1 MKKTTRTLL
10 ALLAVLVLLMS
21 LPVSVFA
28 AKGDW
33 VKLQIDLSDCPVS
46 FSGTK
51 DCDSEST
58 PYTAQ
63 ANTINTIEFEVGGSY
78 DFLTLTLEQDSTN
91 PVREWEVNGTKYDSL
106 LDYTEDENDGEVI
119 YLYIDGMSLIIT
131 TEHIVFEAGGDL
143 SLSTTEWTIKPIVA
157 ASSEIEAM
165 VKTNDPNQGSVIA
178 VKQAAENT
186 YELKAT
192 ANPGYSFDHWVAAST
207 QEEITQNPYTVTLTA
222 SEIYTAYFHEWKQP
236 AVSSDP
242 VGLVPEDVTDA
253 VKATRKWDDTWTL
266 TAYGSELDGKHY
278 VFSYWSCDEDNSF
291 KSEKNPL
298 DMVVT
303 EDRHYVAHYLPCR
316 ITGLTGISAGG
327 SSDWATTE
335 KGSRPLIAGT
345 SVKVAVQYTD
355 NGKIPHSWI
364 KLYAGSEE
372 DIKAGTAKLLA
383 QREGQDGERDAAFD
397 ERENAKLT
405 VDTWPEGVTQITA
418 FAQTDDCEAHY
429 FTIDVQTAPG
439 AEGIPMSYLTTPRN
453 CRTSSSDPGPY
464 NPDIYGATAVQ
475 NAETGEM
482 ELYVAGIG
490 GVYQYVGSNGD
501 TDFVRMPGMEDL
513 NTSGDNLALV
523 SVALGVGGTA
533 DDLTSLVKVYHSLGG
548 DQGGTVSY
556 EVRWYNAAAGKWETK
571 NTVPSDKTPSTN
583 GAVNKVLIL
592 SSDEIWTQNAYYDG
606 VGWTLHGLSF
616 DTFEKVNSTTAYAT
630 ATNGTVYKLN
640 AERNGVSDSWT
651 QVDLGGKLLGSR
663 YDGALAVKLTS
674 GGYAILNAGGTT
686 TATYPEIAP
695 DIFGDVWT
703 QDGVFKPHTS
713 GASIVETV
721 GFGGDGNVYA
731 LVRGTGRN
739 YVVRADESGW
749 TLMDTVEAFDVGGTN
764 EMEKRPTTPT
774 YIASLGEGVSLFYGS
789 KGSLYL
795 QAQNYTV
802 TFNSNGGSA
811 VSSITGQAWSSFVMP
826 IPTKS
831 GMSFAGWYTDEGLT
845 RLYTNPVIPAANL
858 TLYAKWTETS
868 ADRWAEDREKALK
881 QLDNALERMDKG
893 DYSDANWQRVLVE
906 YENGKYAIAIADP
919 QPASEDVSVINK
931 AVQDTIYA
939 ALNTAIDRMNAIP
952 VLVLPPIDVVVSMDA
967 QTIGLGYMIKP
978 TIVHTTK
985 YTQASVVI
993 TDMIKQNIREKYGLT
1008 LDGYATYHESE
1019 PAGTYAYMNTGTTR
1033 TDFYLAQV
1041 YWPNQTNAQ
1050 IAQYILDVCGDKI
1063 SETQVE
1069 SDKQGRYLGEFDY
1082 YNMSG
1087 WMYSISDWRDS
1098 ETLPSFPGV
1107 GAAGWRMRD
1116 GEVMR
1121 WQFTVYGYGSDLNA
1135 DNSAWGS
1142 ASITGD
1148 SGDKTALTYK
1158 IAQMREEYKDASADK
1173 TYKSGDDKLET
1184 SRIYM
1189 NVFDDVLCD
1198 PLANQAKL
1206 DAAVA
1211 DLDLVAAELEN
1222 ADALTAVTDKIL
1234 AIGTVKL
1241 ENGKLVKDGEVTAE
1255 SGPKIEEA
1263 RKAYDALTEE
1273 QKKLFGKAYPEYLEA
1288 LEAAEKAYEQIKDT
1302 EAAKKAAAEVDAMI
1316 DALPDPDDITLRDK
1330 AAIDAAMKAY
1340 EDLSEAAKGYVK
1352 NHDKLVACKEAY
1364 DKLNDKPNPP
1374 TPPTPPTPS
1383 KPATPSKPKDDKPTT
1398 GSSFTDVPAGSWY
1411 ADAVNYVSDKGLM
1424 NGTSKNSFSPNA
1436 TTTRGMIVTIL
1447 ARVEGVNTNG
1457 TPWYAAGQKWAMDN
1471 GISDGTNMTGEVTRE
1486 QLAAILYRYAKL
1498 KGYDTSKSNK
1508 LDSFKDADK
1517 VSSWAVEAM
1526 QWANAESLINGKSNS
1541 MLDPQGK
1548 ATRAETAAILMRF
1561 MQNIAK

>member
-1 MKKTTRTLL
+1 MWKRAISLILT
-10 ALLAVLVLLMS
+10 VLLICTI
-21 LPVSVFA
+21 LPLSAYA
-28 AKGDW
+28 ANDPNN
-33 VKLQIDLSDCPVS
+33 LIIDLTNYPDAI
-46 FSGTK
+46 SGTE
-51 DCDSEST
+51 DVNDDVTDFTITAGST
-58 PYTAQ
+58 KT
-63 ANTINTIEFEVGGSY
+63 FSY
-78 DFLTLTLEQDSTN
+78 DYSNSIVRIIKLTPDTEK
-91 PVREWEVNGTKYDSL
+91 PVQKWDINGTEYTYASSGGTWYYNAFTDEFSVKITKKY
-106 LDYTEDENDGEVI
+106 I
-119 YLYIDGMSLIIT
+119 Q
-131 TEHIVFEAGGDL
+131 L
-143 SLSTTEWTIKPIVA
+143 SLGEGASGENWTIKPIGTQSGFTATVEVA
-157 ASSEIEAM
+157 DER
-165 VKTNDPNQGSVIA
+165 QGSVTKVEKA
-178 VKQAAENT
+178 TSEF
-186 YELKAT
+186 ELKAT
-192 ANPGYSFDHWVAAST
+192 ANPNYSFDYWLVKSDSSK
-207 QEEITQNPYTVTLTA
+207 ITENPHTVKLTA
-222 SEIYTAYFHEWKQP
+222 DETYTAYFRKWKQ
-236 AVSSDP
+236 ATVSSEP
-242 VGLVPEDVTDA
+242 EGLTSGTDTDLVTA
-253 VKATRKWDDTWTL
+253 ARKWDDTWTL
-266 TAYGSELDGKHY
+266 TAKPSATLDGKDY
-278 VFSYWSCDEDNSF
+278 VFTYWSCEDDPSF
-291 KSEKNPL
+291 KSEQVEL
-298 DMVVT
+298 DVTLT
-303 EDRHYVAHYLPCR
+303 EDCHYVAHYLPPQ
-316 ITGLTGISAGG
+316 ITGITGISAGG

-335 KGSRPLIAGT
+335 RGSRPLIAGT
-345 SVKVAVQYTD
+345 SVSVAVQYTD
-355 NGKIPHSWI
+355 NGNIPHSWM

-372 DIKAGTAKLLA
+372 EIKAGTAKLLT
-383 QREGQDGERDAAFD
+383 QRQGQDSERDSAFG
-397 ERENAKLT
+397 ESGNAKLT
-405 VDTWPEGVTQITA
+405 VDPWPEGVTQITA

-429 FTIDVQTAPG
+429 FTIDVETAPG
-439 AEGIPMSYLTTPRN
+439 ADGLDLSYLTSPRN
-453 CRTSSSDPGPY
+453 SVTSATELDPVG
-464 NPDIYGATAVQ
+464 PDIYGAAAVQ

-490 GVYQYVGSNGD
+490 GVYQYVGSNGT

-513 NTSGDNLALV
+513 NTSGDNLSLV
-523 SVALGVGGTA
+523 SVALGVGGTS
-533 DDLTSLVKVYHSLGG
+533 DDLTSLVKVFHSLGG

-556 EVRWYNAAAGKWETK
+556 EVRWYSAEEGKWI
-571 NTVPSDKTPSTN
+571 TVNSLPKDKYPSTN
-583 GAVNKVLIL
+583 GAANKVLIL
-592 SSDEIWTQNAYYDG
+592 SSEEIWTQNAYYDG

-640 AERNGVSDSWT
+640 AERSGVSDSWT
-651 QVDLGGKLLGSR
+651 QVDLGGKLLGSC
-663 YDGALAVKLTS
+663 YDGRLAVKLTS
-674 GGYAILNAGGTT
+674 GGFAILSADGSTI
-686 TATYPEIAP
+686 ATYPEITP

-703 QDGVFKPHTS
+703 KDGAFKPQTNGVS
-713 GASIVETV
+713 PVETV

-731 LVRGTGRN
+731 LVVGAGRN

-811 VSSITGQAWSSFVMP
+811 VNSISGQAWSSFVMP

-1087 WMYSISDWRDS
+1087 WMYSVSNIGDS
-1098 ETLPSFPGV
+1098 KLPSFPGV

-1135 DNSAWGS
+1135 DNSEWGS
-1142 ASITGD
+1142 TSITGD

-1211 DLDLVAAELEN
+1211 DLDLVAAELAN

-1288 LEAAEKAYEQIKDT
+1288 LEAAEKAYEQVKDT
-1302 EAAKKAAAEVDAMI
+1302 EAAKKAAAEVEAMI
-1316 DALPDPDDITLRDK
+1316 DALPDPDKITLRDK

-1340 EDLSEAAKGYVK
+1340 EDLSDAAKGYVK

-1374 TPPTPPTPS
+1374 TPVTPS
-1383 KPATPSKPKDDKPTT
+1383 KPTTPSKPKDDKPTT
-1398 GSSFTDVPAGSWY
+1398 GSSFTDVPSGSWY
-1411 ADAVNYVSDKGLM
+1411 ADAVNYVSEKGLM
-1424 NGTSKNSFSPNA
+1424 NGTSKNGFSPNA

-1526 QWANAESLINGKSNS
+1526 QWANAEGLINGKSNS

-1561 MQNIAK
+1561 MENIAK

>member
-1 MKKTTRTLL
+1 MVNACAEDVSGDNLKIIVDLRNYNGTVSGEWKDSNGNIFSIQSGMRNEILLTTDTRFSKKYKAVITLEDVTSLYDWSVIGAIDGRLKKSATQTEVVSNTVNGGKKDWSFVVLKGNQITFDLQQSDVKTLITRDNWGGRTL
-10 ALLAVLVLLMS
+10 
-21 LPVSVFA
+21 
-28 AKGDW
+28 
-33 VKLQIDLSDCPVS
+33 
-46 FSGTK
+46 
-51 DCDSEST
+51 
-58 PYTAQ
+58 
-63 ANTINTIEFEVGGSY
+63 TII
-78 DFLTLTLEQDSTN
+78 
-91 PVREWEVNGTKYDSL
+91 P
-106 LDYTEDENDGEVI
+106 
-119 YLYIDGMSLIIT
+119 
-131 TEHIVFEAGGDL
+131 VFEA
-143 SLSTTEWTIKPIVA
+143 STYIAE
-157 ASSEIEAM
+157 ASSNNAEM
-165 VKTNDPNQGSVIA
+165 GSA
-178 VKQAAENT
+178 YAYAAGTVNT
-186 YELKAT
+186 YLLYAEPKEECTFEYWLKDGEPIDNKIT
-192 ANPGYSFDHWVAAST
+192 EQTH
-207 QEEITQNPYTVTLTA
+207 EITITEN
-222 SEIYTAYFHEWKQP
+222 SHYTAYFRKAYRPEVSLSPENVASVSAEW
-236 AVSSDP
+236 V
-242 VGLVPEDVTDA
+242 VN
-253 VKATRKWDDTWTL
+253 DTWRL
-266 TAYGSELDGKHY
+266 TAAASQQDYS
-278 VFSYWSCDEDNSF
+278 FSNWSCDEDSSF
-291 KSEKNPL
+291 RSNAQQTY
-298 DMVVT
+298 VT
-303 EDRHYVAHYLPCR
+303 LRQDEQHYVAHYLPYQ
-316 ITGLTGISAGG
+316 ITGISGMSAGG
-327 SSDWATTE
+327 GSWQAKNE
-335 KGSRPLIAGT
+335 IGSRPLIVGT
-345 SVKVAVQYTD
+345 GVQVDVDYDENTTD
-355 NGKIPHSWI
+355 PWLPHSTI
-364 KLYAGSEE
+364 ELYSGDEAAV
-372 DIKAGTAKLLA
+372 KAGTATLLA
-383 QREGQDGERDAAFD
+383 KREGQGDRDRNTAFD
-397 ERENAKLT
+397 GGHATIT
-405 VDTWPEGVTQITA
+405 VDPWPADVTQITA
-418 FAQTDDCEAHY
+418 VAYTDDCDKHY
-429 FTIDVQTAPG
+429 CTLNVQTGYG
-439 AEGIPMSYLTTPRN
+439 ADGMDLSYLTSPRN
-453 CRTSSSDPGPY
+453 CRTSSADPGPY
-464 NPDIYGATAVQ
+464 NPDIYDATAVQ
-475 NAETGEM
+475 NAETGAM

-490 GVYQYVGSNGD
+490 GVYQYVGSNGT

-513 NTSGDNLALV
+513 NVSGDTLSLV
-523 SVALGVGGTA
+523 SVALGVGGTS

-548 DQGGTVSY
+548 DQGGTTTY
-556 EVRWYNAAAGKWETK
+556 EVRWYDAAEGKWVTK
-571 NTVPSDKTPSTN
+571 NTIPKDKAPSTN
-583 GAVNKVLIL
+583 GEANKVLIL

-606 VGWTLHGLSF
+606 VEWTLHGLGF
-616 DTFEKVNSTTAYAT
+616 DTFEKVNEATAYAT

-640 AERNGVSDSWT
+640 AVRSGVSDAWT

-674 GGYAILNAGGTT
+674 GGYAILNADSSTA
-686 TATYPEIAP
+686 ATYPEITKE
-695 DIFGDVWT
+695 IFGDTWT
-703 QDGVFKPHTS
+703 MNGVFKPGS
-713 GASIVETV
+713 YGESIVHTV
-721 GFGGDGNVYA
+721 GFGGDGKTYA
-731 LVRGTGRN
+731 LVQGSGRN

-764 EMEKRPTTPT
+764 EMEKRPATPT
-774 YIASLGEGVSLFYGS
+774 YIANLGEGVSLLFGD

-795 QAQNYTV
+795 HAQDYTV

-811 VSSITGQAWSSFVMP
+811 VSPITGQAWSSFVMP

-845 RLYTNPVIPAANL
+845 KLYTNPVIPAANL

-868 ADRWAEDREKALK
+868 TDRWAEDREKALK
-881 QLDNALERMDKG
+881 QLDNALERMDEG
-893 DYSDANWQRVLVE
+893 DYSNANWQRVLVE

-919 QPASEDVSVINK
+919 QPESEDVSVINK

-952 VLVLPPIDVVVSMDA
+952 VLNLPPIDVVVSMDA

-1033 TDFYLAQV
+1033 ADFYLAQV

-1069 SDKQGRYLGEFDY
+1069 SDKQGKYLGEFDY

-1087 WMYSISDWRDS
+1087 WMYSVSNIGDS
-1098 ETLPSFPGV
+1098 KLPSFPGV

-1135 DNSAWGS
+1135 DNSEWGS
-1142 ASITGD
+1142 TSITGD

-1189 NVFDDVLCD
+1189 NVFDGVLCD

-1211 DLDLVAAELEN
+1211 DLDLVAAELAN

-1288 LEAAEKAYEQIKDT
+1288 LEAAEKAYEQVKDT
-1302 EAAKKAAAEVDAMI
+1302 EAAKKAAAEVEAMI
-1316 DALPDPDDITLRDK
+1316 DALPDPDKITLRDK

-1340 EDLSEAAKGYVK
+1340 EDLSDAAKGYVK

-1374 TPPTPPTPS
+1374 TPVTPS
-1383 KPATPSKPKDDKPTT
+1383 KPTTPSKPKDDKPTT
-1398 GSSFTDVPAGSWY
+1398 GSSFTDVPSGSWY
-1411 ADAVNYVSDKGLM
+1411 ADAANYVSEKGLM

-1436 TTTRGMIVTIL
+1436 PTTRGMIVTIL

-1526 QWANAESLINGKSNS
+1526 QWANAEGLINGKGNS

-1561 MQNIAK
+1561 MENIAK

>member
-1 MKKTTRTLL
+1 MWKRAISLIL
-10 ALLAVLVLLMS
+10 SVLLICAIFPLS
-21 LPVSVFA
+21 AYA
-28 AKGDW
+28 ADDT
-33 VKLQIDLSDCPVS
+33 LNNITIDLTNYPDDISCTEDADEVTTFTIAAGSKKIFSYEVSRTSRVIRLTPSAEKPVQ
-46 FSGTK
+46 K
-51 DCDSEST
+51 
-58 PYTAQ
+58 
-63 ANTINTIEFEVGGSY
+63 
-78 DFLTLTLEQDSTN
+78 
-91 PVREWEVNGTKYDSL
+91 WEINGTEYSYADSGS
-106 LDYTEDENDGEVI
+106 DAY
-119 YLYIDGMSLIIT
+119 YI
-131 TEHIVFEAGGDL
+131 EL
-143 SLSTTEWTIKPIVA
+143 SDDFDATIAQTFIELGLGRRASGQNWTIKPIGTQSGFKATVDVA
-157 ASSEIEAM
+157 D
-165 VKTNDPNQGSVIA
+165 KTQGSVSS
-178 VKQAAENT
+178 VENT
-186 YELKAT
+186 TNEFELKAT
-192 ANPGYSFDHWVAAST
+192 ANPGYSFDYWLVKSDGSK
-207 QEEITQNPYTVTLTA
+207 ITENPKKVTLTA
-222 SEIYTAYFHEWKQP
+222 DETYTAYFRKWKQ
-236 AVSSDP
+236 ATVSSEPEGVTSGTDTD
-242 VGLVPEDVTDA
+242 LVTA
-253 VKATRKWDDTWTL
+253 VRKWDDTWTL
-266 TAYGSELDGKHY
+266 TAYGAVLDGKNY
-278 VFSYWSCDEDNSF
+278 TVAYWSCDEDPSF
-291 KSEKNPL
+291 RSDKAMFDVTL
-298 DMVVT
+298 T
-303 EDRHYVAHYLPCR
+303 EDRHYVAHYIPWQ
-316 ITGLTGISAGG
+316 ITGISGMSAGG
-327 SSDWATTE
+327 GSWMSKTE
-335 KGSRPLIAGT
+335 TGSRPLIAGT
-345 SVKVAVQYTD
+345 SVTVAVEYD
-355 NGKIPHSWI
+355 ENVSDVNLPHSTI
-364 KLYAGSEE
+364 ELYSGDEAAV
-372 DIKAGTAKLLA
+372 KAGTATLLA
-383 QREGQDGERDAAFD
+383 KREGTGGGDRDTAFD
-397 ERENAKLT
+397 GGRATIN
-405 VDTWPEGVTQITA
+405 VDPWPEDVTKITA
-418 FAQTDDCEAHY
+418 VAYTDGCEKHY
-429 FTIDVQTAPG
+429 CTLDVETGYG
-439 AEGIPMSYLTTPRN
+439 AEGLPLTYLTSPRN
-453 CRTSSSDPGPY
+453 CSTSATDPGPY
-464 NPDIYGATAVQ
+464 SPDIYDAMAVQ
-475 NAETGEM
+475 NAGTGAM

-490 GVYQYVGSNGD
+490 GVYQYVGSNGT
-501 TDFVRMPGMEDL
+501 TDFVRMAGMEDL
-513 NTSGDNLALV
+513 NTSGDNLSLV
-523 SVALGVGGTA
+523 SVALGVGGTS
-533 DDLTSLVKVYHSLGG
+533 DDLTSLVKVFHSLGG
-548 DQGGTVSY
+548 DQGGTTTY
-556 EVRWYNAAAGKWETK
+556 EVRWYDAAEEKWVTK
-571 NTVPSDKTPSTN
+571 NTVPKDKAPSTN
-583 GAVNKVLIL
+583 GEANKVLIL

-606 VGWTLHGLSF
+606 VEWTLHGLSF

-651 QVDLGGKLLGSR
+651 PVDLGGKLLGSR

-674 GGYAILNAGGTT
+674 GGYAILNADGTT
-686 TATYPEIAP
+686 AATYPEITK
-695 DIFGDVWT
+695 DIFGDTWT
-703 QDGVFKPHTS
+703 KDGVFKPATYGESFVH
-713 GASIVETV
+713 TV
-721 GFGGDGNVYA
+721 GFGGDGKVYA
-731 LVRGTGRN
+731 LIQGSGRN

-764 EMEKRPTTPT
+764 EMEKRPATPT
-774 YIASLGEGVSLFYGS
+774 YIANLGEGVSLFFGD

-795 QAQNYTV
+795 HAQDFTV

-811 VSSITGQAWSSFVMP
+811 VDSITGQAWSSFVMP

-831 GMSFAGWYTDEGLT
+831 SMSFAGWYTDAGLT
-845 RLYTNPVIPAANL
+845 KLYANPVIPAANL

-881 QLDNALERMDKG
+881 QLDDALSRMEQT
-893 DYSDANWQRVLVE
+893 DYSEANWQRVLVE

-919 QPASEDVSVINK
+919 QPASEDVSDINK

-952 VLVLPPIDVVVSMDA
+952 VLNLPPIDVVVSMDA

-985 YTQASVVI
+985 YTKASEVI
-993 TDMIKQNIREKYGLT
+993 TDAIVENIKTKYGLD
-1008 LDGYATYHESE
+1008 LKGYVTKHESE
-1019 PAGTYAYMNTGTTR
+1019 PAGTYAYMNTGSVLS
-1033 TDFYLAQV
+1033 DFYLAQV
-1041 YWPNQTNAQ
+1041 YWPNQQNAK

-1069 SDKQGRYLGEFDY
+1069 NDKQGKYLGEFDY

-1087 WMYSISDWRDS
+1087 WMYSISNIGDS
-1098 ETLPSFPGV
+1098 KLPSFPGV
-1107 GAAGWRMRD
+1107 GAAGWRLRD

-1135 DNSAWGS
+1135 DNSEWGS

-1189 NVFDDVLCD
+1189 NVFDGVLCD

-1234 AIGTVKL
+1234 AMGTVKL

-1288 LEAAEKAYEQIKDT
+1288 LETAEKAYEQIKDT

-1316 DALPDPDDITLRDK
+1316 DALPDPDKITLRDK

-1340 EDLSEAAKGYVK
+1340 DDLSEAAKGYVK

-1374 TPPTPPTPS
+1374 TPVTPS
-1383 KPATPSKPKDDKPTT
+1383 KPTTPSKPKDDKPIT
-1398 GSSFTDVPAGSWY
+1398 GASFTDVPSGSWY
-1411 ADAVNYVSDKGLM
+1411 EDAVNYVSEKGLM
-1424 NGTSKNSFSPNA
+1424 NGTSKNGFSPNA

-1526 QWANAESLINGKSNS
+1526 QWANAEGLINGKSNS
-1541 MLDPQGK
+1541 MLDPRGK

-1561 MQNIAK
+1561 MENIAK

>member
-1 MKKTTRTLL
+1 MWKRAISLIL
-10 ALLAVLVLLMS
+10 SVLLICAIFPLS
-21 LPVSVFA
+21 AYA
-28 AKGDW
+28 ADDT
-33 VKLQIDLSDCPVS
+33 LNNITIDLTNYPDDISCTEDADEVTTFTIAAGSKKIFSYEVSRTSRVIRLTPSAEKPVQ
-46 FSGTK
+46 K
-51 DCDSEST
+51 
-58 PYTAQ
+58 
-63 ANTINTIEFEVGGSY
+63 
-78 DFLTLTLEQDSTN
+78 
-91 PVREWEVNGTKYDSL
+91 WEINGTEYSYADSGS
-106 LDYTEDENDGEVI
+106 DAY
-119 YLYIDGMSLIIT
+119 YI
-131 TEHIVFEAGGDL
+131 EL
-143 SLSTTEWTIKPIVA
+143 SDDFDATIAQTFIELGLGRRASGQNWTIKPIGTQSGFKATVDVA
-157 ASSEIEAM
+157 D
-165 VKTNDPNQGSVIA
+165 KTQGSVSS
-178 VKQAAENT
+178 VENT
-186 YELKAT
+186 TNEFELKAT
-192 ANPGYSFDHWVAAST
+192 ANPGYSFDYWLVKSDGSK
-207 QEEITQNPYTVTLTA
+207 ITENPKKVTLTA
-222 SEIYTAYFHEWKQP
+222 DETYTAYFRKWKQ
-236 AVSSDP
+236 ATVSSEPEGVTSGTDTD
-242 VGLVPEDVTDA
+242 LVTA
-253 VKATRKWDDTWTL
+253 VRKWDDTWTL
-266 TAYGSELDGKHY
+266 TAYGAVLDGKNY
-278 VFSYWSCDEDNSF
+278 TVAYWSCDEDPSF
-291 KSEKNPL
+291 RSDKAMFDVTL
-298 DMVVT
+298 T
-303 EDRHYVAHYLPCR
+303 EDRHYVAHYIPWQ
-316 ITGLTGISAGG
+316 ITGISGMSAGG
-327 SSDWATTE
+327 GSWMSKTE
-335 KGSRPLIAGT
+335 TGSRPLIAGT
-345 SVKVAVQYTD
+345 SVTVAVEYD
-355 NGKIPHSWI
+355 ENVSDVNLPHSTI
-364 KLYAGSEE
+364 ELYSGDEAAV
-372 DIKAGTAKLLA
+372 KAGTATLLA
-383 QREGQDGERDAAFD
+383 KREGTGGGDRDTAFD
-397 ERENAKLT
+397 GGRATIN
-405 VDTWPEGVTQITA
+405 VDPWPEDVTKITA
-418 FAQTDDCEAHY
+418 VAYTDGCEKHY
-429 FTIDVQTAPG
+429 CTLDVETGYG
-439 AEGIPMSYLTTPRN
+439 AEGLPLTYLTSPRN
-453 CRTSSSDPGPY
+453 CSTSATDPGPY
-464 NPDIYGATAVQ
+464 SPDIYDAMAVQ
-475 NAETGEM
+475 NTGTGAM

-490 GVYQYVGSNGD
+490 GVYQYAGSSGT
-501 TDFVRMPGMEDL
+501 TDFVRMAGMEDL
-513 NTSGDNLALV
+513 NTSGNNLALV

-533 DDLTSLVKVYHSLGG
+533 DDLTALVKVYHALGG
-548 DQGGTVSY
+548 DQGGTTSY
-556 EVRWYNAAAGKWETK
+556 EVRWYNTAEGKWETK
-571 NTVPSDKTPSTN
+571 NTIPKDKAPSTN
-583 GAVNKVLIL
+583 GEANKVLIL

-606 VGWTLHGLSF
+606 VEWTLHGLDF

-640 AERNGVSDSWT
+640 AVRSGVSDSWT

-674 GGYAILNAGGTT
+674 GGYAILNADSSTA
-686 TATYPEIAP
+686 ATYPEITK
-695 DIFGDVWT
+695 DIFGDTWT
-703 QDGVFKPHTS
+703 KDGVFKPATYGESFVH
-713 GASIVETV
+713 TV
-721 GFGGDGNVYA
+721 GFGGDGKVYA
-731 LVRGTGRN
+731 LIQGSGRN

-764 EMEKRPTTPT
+764 EMEKRPATPT
-774 YIASLGEGVSLFYGS
+774 YIANLGEGVSLFFGD

-795 QAQNYTV
+795 HAQDFTV

-811 VSSITGQAWSSFVMP
+811 VASITGQAWSSFVMP

-831 GMSFAGWYTDEGLT
+831 GMSFAGWYTDAGLT
-845 RLYTNPVIPAANL
+845 KLYANPVIPAADL
-858 TLYAKWTETS
+858 VLYAKWTETS

-881 QLDNALERMDKG
+881 QLDDALSRMEQT
-893 DYSDANWQRVLVE
+893 DYSEANWQRVLVE

-919 QPASEDVSVINK
+919 QPASEDLSDINK

-952 VLVLPPIDVVVSMDA
+952 VLNLPPIDVVVSMDA

-985 YTQASVVI
+985 YTKASEVI
-993 TDMIKQNIREKYGLT
+993 TDAIVENIKTKYGLD
-1008 LDGYATYHESE
+1008 LKGYVTKHESE
-1019 PAGTYAYMNTGTTR
+1019 PAGTYAYMNTGSVLS
-1033 TDFYLAQV
+1033 DFYLAQV
-1041 YWPNQTNAQ
+1041 YWPNQQNAK

-1069 SDKQGRYLGEFDY
+1069 NDKQGKYLGEFDY

-1087 WMYSISDWRDS
+1087 WMYSISNIGDS
-1098 ETLPSFPGV
+1098 KLPSFPGV
-1107 GAAGWRMRD
+1107 GAAGWRLRD

-1135 DNSAWGS
+1135 DNSEWGS

-1148 SGDKTALTYK
+1148 SGDKTELTYK

-1263 RKAYDALTEE
+1263 RKAYAALNEE
-1273 QKKLFGKAYPEYLEA
+1273 QKKLFDKAYPEYLEA
-1288 LEAAEKAYEQIKDT
+1288 LEAAEKAYEQVKDT
-1302 EAAKKAAAEVDAMI
+1302 EAAKAAAAEVDAMI
-1316 DALPDPDDITLRDK
+1316 DALPDPEDITLDDK
-1330 AAIDAAMKAY
+1330 DAIDAAMKAY
-1340 EDLSEAAKGYVK
+1340 DDLSDAAKGYVE

-1383 KPATPSKPKDDKPTT
+1383 KPTTPSKPKDDKPTT

-1411 ADAVNYVSDKGLM
+1411 ADAVKYVSEKGLM
-1424 NGTSKNSFSPNA
+1424 NGTSRNGFSPNA

-1471 GISDGTNMTGEVTRE
+1471 GISDGTNMVGEVTRE

-1508 LDSFKDADK
+1508 LDSFKDAGK

-1526 QWANAESLINGKSNS
+1526 QWANAEGLINGKSNS

-1561 MQNIAK
+1561 MENIAK

>member
-1 MKKTTRTLL
+1 MKSKRVFLLLMVIILL
-10 ALLAVLVLLMS
+10 AAFSIPVLAYS
-21 LPVSVFA
+21 TT
-28 AKGDW
+28 
-33 VKLQIDLSDCPVS
+33 VKVTLELTGYS
-46 FSGTK
+46 K
-51 DCDSEST
+51 DMTVTEKVTPDGAST
-58 PYTAQ
+58 TTQNSTVA
-63 ANTINTIEFEVGGSY
+63 ANTSATWNYNADDEVILTITPSAEMP
-78 DFLTLTLEQDSTN
+78 TTQ
-91 PVREWEVNGTKYDSL
+91 WEVNGEIYSIPEGKTSFTKDFGDPYYVTISIRPTFFRMNI
-106 LDYTEDENDGEVI
+106 DYPGMDE
-119 YLYIDGMSLIIT
+119 
-131 TEHIVFEAGGDL
+131 
-143 SLSTTEWTIKPIVA
+143 EWTVRPIVA
-157 ASSEIEAM
+157 QDGFSATVDVADKE
-165 VKTNDPNQGSVIA
+165 QGSAIA
-178 VKQAAENT
+178 VKNATNEF
-186 YELKAT
+186 ELKAT
-192 ANPGYSFDHWVAAST
+192 ANPGYSFDYWLVKSDSSK
-207 QEEITQNPYTVTLTA
+207 ITENPKTVTLTA
-222 SEIYTAYFHEWKQP
+222 DETYTAYFRTWKQ
-236 AVSSDP
+236 ATVSSEP
-242 VGLVPEDVTDA
+242 EGLTSGTDTDLVTA
-253 VKATRKWDDTWTL
+253 ARKWDDTWML
-266 TAYGSELDGKHY
+266 RANNAVLAGRNY
-278 VFSYWSCDEDNSF
+278 VFSYWSCDEDSSF

-298 DMVVT
+298 EVTLT
-303 EDRHYVAHYLPCR
+303 EDRHYVAHYLPWQ
-316 ITGLTGISAGG
+316 ITGISGMSAGG
-327 SSDWATTE
+327 GSWMAKTE
-335 KGSRPLIAGT
+335 TGSRPLIAGT
-345 SVKVAVQYTD
+345 GVTVDVDYDENITD
-355 NGKIPHSWI
+355 VWLPHSTI
-364 KLYAGSEE
+364 ELYSGDEAAV
-372 DIKAGTAKLLA
+372 KAGTATLLA
-383 QREGQDGERDAAFD
+383 KREGQGDRDRNTAFD
-397 ERENAKLT
+397 GGHATIT
-405 VDTWPEGVTQITA
+405 VDPWPADVTQITA
-418 FAQTDDCEAHY
+418 VAYTDDCDKHY
-429 FTIDVQTAPG
+429 CTLNVQTGYG
-439 AEGIPMSYLTTPRN
+439 AEGLNLSYLTSPRN
-453 CRTSSSDPGPY
+453 CRTSAADPGPY
-464 NPDIYGATAVQ
+464 NPDIYDAAAVQ

-490 GVYQYVGSNGD
+490 GVYQYVGSNGT

-513 NTSGDNLALV
+513 NTSGDNLSLV
-523 SVALGVGGTA
+523 SVALGVGGTS
-533 DDLTSLVKVYHSLGG
+533 DDLTSLVKVFHSLGG
-548 DQGGTVSY
+548 DQGGTTAY
-556 EVRWYNAAAGKWETK
+556 EVRWYNTAEGKWETK
-571 NTVPSDKTPSTN
+571 NTIPKDKAPSTN
-583 GAVNKVLIL
+583 GEANKVLIL

-606 VGWTLHGLSF
+606 VEWTLHGLSF

-651 QVDLGGKLLGSR
+651 PVDLGGKLLGSR

-674 GGYAILNAGGTT
+674 GGYAILNADGTT
-686 TATYPEIAP
+686 AATYPEITK
-695 DIFGDVWT
+695 DIFGDTWT
-703 QDGVFKPHTS
+703 KDGVFKPATYGESFVH
-713 GASIVETV
+713 TV
-721 GFGGDGNVYA
+721 GFGGDGKGYA
-731 LVRGTGRN
+731 LIQGSGRN

-811 VSSITGQAWSSFVMP
+811 VNSISGQAWSSFVMP

-1069 SDKQGRYLGEFDY
+1069 SDKQGKYLGEFDY

-1087 WMYSISDWRDS
+1087 WMYSVSNIGDS
-1098 ETLPSFPGV
+1098 KLPSFPGV

-1135 DNSAWGS
+1135 DNSEWGS
-1142 ASITGD
+1142 TSITGD

-1189 NVFDDVLCD
+1189 NVFDGVLCD

-1288 LEAAEKAYEQIKDT
+1288 LETAEKAYEQIKDT

-1316 DALPDPDDITLRDK
+1316 DALPDPDKITLRDK

-1374 TPPTPPTPS
+1374 TPVTPS
-1383 KPATPSKPKDDKPTT
+1383 KPTTPSKPKDDKPTT
-1398 GSSFTDVPAGSWY
+1398 GASFTDVPSGSWY
-1411 ADAVNYVSDKGLM
+1411 ADAVNYVSEKGLM

-1541 MLDPQGK
+1541 MLDPRGK

-1561 MQNIAK
+1561 MENIAK

>member
-1 MKKTTRTLL
+1 MWKRVISLIL
-10 ALLAVLVLLMS
+10 SVLLICAI
-21 LPVSVFA
+21 LPLSA
-28 AKGDW
+28 YADDDT
-33 VKLQIDLSDCPVS
+33 LNNITIDLTDYPDDISCTEDADEVTT
-46 FSGTK
+46 F
-51 DCDSEST
+51 
-58 PYTAQ
+58 
-63 ANTINTIEFEVGGSY
+63 TIEAGTQKIFSYEVSRTSRGIR
-78 DFLTLTLEQDSTN
+78 LTPNAEK
-91 PVREWEVNGTKYDSL
+91 PVQKWEINGTEYSYADSGSDAYYIEL
-106 LDYTEDENDGEVI
+106 SDEFDATIAQTFIELGLGRWASGQN
-119 YLYIDGMSLIIT
+119 
-131 TEHIVFEAGGDL
+131 
-143 SLSTTEWTIKPIVA
+143 WTIKPIGTQSGFTATVA
-157 ASSEIEAM
+157 VADE
-165 VKTNDPNQGSVIA
+165 TQGS
-178 VKQAAENT
+178 AAKVEKETNKF
-186 YELKAT
+186 ELSAT
-192 ANPGYSFDHWVAAST
+192 ANPGYSFDHWLVKSDGSK
-207 QEEITQNPYTVTLTA
+207 ITENPHNVTLTA
-222 SEIYTAYFHEWKQP
+222 NETYTAYFHTWKQ
-236 AVSSDP
+236 ATVSSEP
-242 VGLVPEDVTDA
+242 EGLTSGTDTDLVTA
-253 VKATRKWDDTWTL
+253 ARKWDDTWTL
-266 TAYGSELDGKHY
+266 TATSAVLDGKNY
-278 VFSYWSCDEDNSF
+278 TVSYWSCDEDPSF
-291 KSEKNPL
+291 RSDKAQFDVTL
-298 DMVVT
+298 T
-303 EDRHYVAHYLPCR
+303 EDRHFVAHYLPWQ
-316 ITGLTGISAGG
+316 ITGISGMSAGG
-327 SSDWATTE
+327 GSWMAKTE
-335 KGSRPLIAGT
+335 TGSRPLIAGT
-345 SVKVAVQYTD
+345 GVTVDVDYDENITD
-355 NGKIPHSWI
+355 VWLPHSTI
-364 KLYAGSEE
+364 ELYSGDEAAVKG
-372 DIKAGTAKLLA
+372 GTATLLA
-383 QREGQDGERDAAFD
+383 KREGQGDRDRNTAFD
-397 ERENAKLT
+397 GGHAT
-405 VDTWPEGVTQITA
+405 IIVDPWPADVTQITA
-418 FAQTDDCEAHY
+418 VAYTDDCDKHY
-429 FTIDVQTAPG
+429 CTLNVQTGYG
-439 AEGIPMSYLTTPRN
+439 AEGLNLSYLTSPRN
-453 CRTSSSDPGPY
+453 CRTSAADPGPY
-464 NPDIYGATAVQ
+464 NPDIYDAAAVQ
-475 NAETGEM
+475 NAKTGEM

-490 GVYQYVGSNGD
+490 GVYQYVGSNGT

-523 SVALGVGGTA
+523 SVALGVGGTS
-533 DDLTSLVKVYHSLGG
+533 DDLTSLVKVFHSLGG
-548 DQGGTVSY
+548 DQGGTTAY
-556 EVRWYNAAAGKWETK
+556 EVRWYNTAEGKWETK
-571 NTVPSDKTPSTN
+571 NTIPKDKAPSTN
-583 GAVNKVLIL
+583 GEANKVLIL

-616 DTFEKVNSTTAYAT
+616 DTFEKVNETTAYAT

-640 AERNGVSDSWT
+640 AVRSGISDAWT

-663 YDGALAVKLTS
+663 YDGALAVHLTS
-674 GGYAILNAGGTT
+674 GGYAILNADGSTA
-686 TATYPEIAP
+686 ATYPEITK
-695 DIFGDVWT
+695 DIFGDTWT
-703 QDGVFKPHTS
+703 KDGVFKPATYGESFVH
-713 GASIVETV
+713 TV
-721 GFGGDGNVYA
+721 GFGGDGKVYA
-731 LVRGTGRN
+731 LIQGSGRN

-764 EMEKRPTTPT
+764 EMEKRPATPT
-774 YIASLGEGVSLFYGS
+774 YIANLGEGVSLFFGD

-795 QAQNYTV
+795 HAQDFTV

-811 VSSITGQAWSSFVMP
+811 VASITGQAWSSFVMP

-831 GMSFAGWYTDEGLT
+831 GMSFAGWYTDAGLT
-845 RLYTNPVIPAANL
+845 KLYANPVIPAADL
-858 TLYAKWTETS
+858 VLYAKWTETS

-881 QLDNALERMDKG
+881 QLDDALSRMEQT
-893 DYSDANWQRVLVE
+893 DYSEANWQRVLVE

-919 QPASEDVSVINK
+919 QPASEDVSDINK

-952 VLVLPPIDVVVSMDA
+952 VLNLPPIDVVVSMDA

-985 YTQASVVI
+985 YTKASEVI
-993 TDMIKQNIREKYGLT
+993 TDAIVENIKTKYGLD
-1008 LDGYATYHESE
+1008 LKGYVTKHESE
-1019 PAGTYAYMNTGTTR
+1019 PAGTYAYMNTGSVLS
-1033 TDFYLAQV
+1033 DFYLAQV

-1069 SDKQGRYLGEFDY
+1069 SDKQGKYLGEFDY

-1087 WMYSISDWRDS
+1087 WMYSVSNIGDS
-1098 ETLPSFPGV
+1098 KLPSFPGV

-1135 DNSAWGS
+1135 DNSEWGS
-1142 ASITGD
+1142 TSITGD

-1189 NVFDDVLCD
+1189 NVFDGVLCD

-1206 DAAVA
+1206 DAAVE

-1316 DALPDPDDITLRDK
+1316 DALPDPDDITLDDK

-1374 TPPTPPTPS
+1374 TPVTPS
-1383 KPATPSKPKDDKPTT
+1383 KPTTPSKPKDDKPTT
-1398 GSSFTDVPAGSWY
+1398 GSSFTDVPSGSWY

-1526 QWANAESLINGKSNS
+1526 QWANAEGLINGKSNS

>member
-1 MKKTTRTLL
+1 MKKISRFFTLALVVLTLL
-10 ALLAVLVLLMS
+10 GS
-21 LPVSVFA
+21 LQIAVFA
-28 AKGDW
+28 DNSESAKIC
-33 VKLQIDLSDCPVS
+33 IDLTGYEYDL
-46 FSGTK
+46 GGILQRG
-51 DCDSEST
+51 DNDADD
-58 PYTAQ
+58 YTAQ
-63 ANTINTIEFEVGGSY
+63 HGIVNN
-78 DFLTLTLEQDSTN
+78 LEYKI
-91 PVREWEVNGTKYDSL
+91 G
-106 LDYTEDENDGEVI
+106 EDEFLWFQLNADESQPIRTWSVNDTQYTFEDEDDSEFLSYGDDNGNYVNISLGMNIVDVEVSGTPSSGVWVI
-119 YLYIDGMSLIIT
+119 KPVVASAEFVAT
-131 TEHIVFEAGGDL
+131 TETSDPEKGTVGAE
-143 SLSTTEWTIKPIVA
+143 IKETNIY
-157 ASSEIEAM
+157 EITARAVSGFSFDYWL
-165 VKTNDPNQGSVIA
+165 VKSDGSKI
-178 VKQAAENT
+178 AEN
-186 YELKAT
+186 
-192 ANPGYSFDHWVAAST
+192 
-207 QEEITQNPYTVTLTA
+207 PYKVTLTA
-222 SEIYTAYFHEWKQP
+222 DETYTAYFREWKQ
-236 AVSSDP
+236 ATVSSNP
-242 VGLVPEDVTDA
+242 EGLTQNNGTDA
-253 VKATRKWDDTWTL
+253 VTTVRKWDDTWTL
-266 TAYGSELDGKHY
+266 TANRAVLDGRNY
-278 VFSYWSCDEDNSF
+278 AFSYWSCDEDSSF

-298 DMVVT
+298 DVALT
-303 EDRHYVAHYLPCR
+303 EDRHYVAHYLPWQ
-316 ITGLTGISAGG
+316 ITGISGMSAGG
-327 SSDWATTE
+327 GSWMAKTE
-335 KGSRPLIAGT
+335 TGSRPLIAGT
-345 SVKVAVQYTD
+345 GVTVDVDYDENITD
-355 NGKIPHSWI
+355 VWLPHSTI
-364 KLYAGSEE
+364 ELYSGDEAAV
-372 DIKAGTAKLLA
+372 KAGTATPLA
-383 QREGQDGERDAAFD
+383 KREGQGDRDRNTAFD
-397 ERENAKLT
+397 SGHAT
-405 VDTWPEGVTQITA
+405 IIVDPWPADVTQITA
-418 FAQTDDCEAHY
+418 VAYTDDCDKHY
-429 FTIDVQTAPG
+429 CTLSVQTGYG
-439 AEGIPMSYLTTPRN
+439 AEGLNLSYLTSPRN
-453 CRTSSSDPGPY
+453 CRTSSADPGPY
-464 NPDIYGATAVQ
+464 NPDIYDATAVQ
-475 NAETGEM
+475 NAETGAM

-490 GVYQYVGSNGD
+490 GVYQYVGSNGT

-513 NTSGDNLALV
+513 NVSGDTLSLV
-523 SVALGVGGTA
+523 SVALGVGGTS

-548 DQGGTVSY
+548 DQGGTTTY
-556 EVRWYNAAAGKWETK
+556 EVRWYNTAEGKWETK
-571 NTVPSDKTPSTN
+571 NTIPKDKAPSTN
-583 GAVNKVLIL
+583 GEANKVLVL
-592 SSDEIWTQNAYYDG
+592 SSDEIWTQNAYYNG
-606 VGWTLHGLSF
+606 VEWTLHGLSF
-616 DTFEKVNSTTAYAT
+616 DTFEKVNETTAYAT

-640 AERNGVSDSWT
+640 AVRSGISDAWT

-663 YDGALAVKLTS
+663 YDGALAVHLTS
-674 GGYAILNAGGTT
+674 GGYAILNADGSTA
-686 TATYPEIAP
+686 ATYPEITK
-695 DIFGDVWT
+695 DIFGDTWT
-703 QDGVFKPHTS
+703 KDGVFKPATYGESFVH
-713 GASIVETV
+713 TV
-721 GFGGDGNVYA
+721 GFGGDGKVYA
-731 LVRGTGRN
+731 LIQGSGRN

-764 EMEKRPTTPT
+764 EMEKRPATPT
-774 YIASLGEGVSLFYGS
+774 YIANLGEGVSLFFGD

-795 QAQNYTV
+795 HAQDFTV

-811 VSSITGQAWSSFVMP
+811 VASITGQAWSSFVMP

-831 GMSFAGWYTDEGLT
+831 GMSFAGWYTDAGLT
-845 RLYTNPVIPAANL
+845 KLYANPVIPAADL
-858 TLYAKWTETS
+858 VLYAKWTETS

-881 QLDNALERMDKG
+881 QLDDALSRMEQT
-893 DYSDANWQRVLVE
+893 DYSEANWQRVLVE

-919 QPASEDVSVINK
+919 QPASEDVSDINK

-952 VLVLPPIDVVVSMDA
+952 VLNLPPIDVVVSMDA

-985 YTQASVVI
+985 YTKASEVI
-993 TDMIKQNIREKYGLT
+993 TDAIVENIKTKYGLD
-1008 LDGYATYHESE
+1008 LKGYVTKHESE
-1019 PAGTYAYMNTGTTR
+1019 PAGTYAYMNTGSVLS
-1033 TDFYLAQV
+1033 DFYLAQV
-1041 YWPNQTNAQ
+1041 YWPNQTNAK

-1069 SDKQGRYLGEFDY
+1069 NDKQGKYLGEFDY

-1087 WMYSISDWRDS
+1087 WMYSISNIGDS
-1098 ETLPSFPGV
+1098 KLPSFPGV
-1107 GAAGWRMRD
+1107 GAAGWRLRD

-1135 DNSAWGS
+1135 DNSEWGS

-1148 SGDKTALTYK
+1148 SGDKTELTYK

-1173 TYKSGDDKLET
+1173 TYKAGDDKLET

-1234 AIGTVKL
+1234 AMGTVKL
-1241 ENGKLVKDGEVTAE
+1241 ENGKLVKDGDVTAE

-1263 RKAYDALTEE
+1263 RKAYAALNEE
-1273 QKKLFGKAYPEYLEA
+1273 QKKLFNKAYPEYLEA
-1288 LEAAEKAYEQIKDT
+1288 LEAAEKAYEQVKDE
-1302 EAAKKAAAEVDAMI
+1302 EAAKAAAAEVEALI
-1316 DALPDPDDITLRDK
+1316 DALPDPDDITFDDK
-1330 AAIDAAMKAY
+1330 DAIDAAMKAY
-1340 EDLSEAAKGYVK
+1340 EDLSDTAKGYVE

-1383 KPATPSKPKDDKPTT
+1383 KPTTPSKPKDDKPTT

-1411 ADAVNYVSDKGLM
+1411 EDAVNYVSEKGLM
-1424 NGTSKNSFSPNA
+1424 NGTSKNGFSPNA

-1526 QWANAESLINGKSNS
+1526 QWANAEGLINGKSNS

-1561 MQNIAK
+1561 MENIAK

>member
-1 MKKTTRTLL
+1 MVNACAEDVSGDNLKIIVDLRNYNGTVSGEWKDSNGNIFSIQSGMRNEILLTTDTRFSKKYKAVITLEDVTSLYDWSVIGAIDGRLKKSATQTEVVSNTVNGGKKDWSFVVLKGNQITFDLQQSDVKTLITRDNWGGRTL
-10 ALLAVLVLLMS
+10 
-21 LPVSVFA
+21 
-28 AKGDW
+28 
-33 VKLQIDLSDCPVS
+33 
-46 FSGTK
+46 
-51 DCDSEST
+51 
-58 PYTAQ
+58 
-63 ANTINTIEFEVGGSY
+63 TII
-78 DFLTLTLEQDSTN
+78 
-91 PVREWEVNGTKYDSL
+91 P
-106 LDYTEDENDGEVI
+106 
-119 YLYIDGMSLIIT
+119 
-131 TEHIVFEAGGDL
+131 VFEA
-143 SLSTTEWTIKPIVA
+143 STYIAE
-157 ASSEIEAM
+157 ASSNNAEM
-165 VKTNDPNQGSVIA
+165 GSA
-178 VKQAAENT
+178 YAYAAGTVNT
-186 YELKAT
+186 YLLYAEPKEECTFEYWLKDGEPIDNKIT
-192 ANPGYSFDHWVAAST
+192 EQTH
-207 QEEITQNPYTVTLTA
+207 EITITEN
-222 SEIYTAYFHEWKQP
+222 SHYTAYFRKAYRPEVSLSPENVASVSAEW
-236 AVSSDP
+236 V
-242 VGLVPEDVTDA
+242 VN
-253 VKATRKWDDTWTL
+253 DTWRL
-266 TAYGSELDGKHY
+266 TAAASQQDYS
-278 VFSYWSCDEDNSF
+278 FSNWSCDEDSSF
-291 KSEKNPL
+291 RSNAQQTY
-298 DMVVT
+298 VT
-303 EDRHYVAHYLPCR
+303 LRQDEQHYVAHYLPYQ
-316 ITGLTGISAGG
+316 ITGISGMSAGG
-327 SSDWATTE
+327 GSWQAKNE
-335 KGSRPLIAGT
+335 IGSRPLIVGT
-345 SVKVAVQYTD
+345 GVQVDVDYDENTTD
-355 NGKIPHSWI
+355 PWLPHSTI
-364 KLYAGSEE
+364 ELYSGDEAAV
-372 DIKAGTAKLLA
+372 KAGTATLLA
-383 QREGQDGERDAAFD
+383 KREGQGDRDRNTAFD
-397 ERENAKLT
+397 GGHATIT
-405 VDTWPEGVTQITA
+405 VDPWPADVTQITA
-418 FAQTDDCEAHY
+418 VAYTDDCDKHY
-429 FTIDVQTAPG
+429 CTLNVQTGYG
-439 AEGIPMSYLTTPRN
+439 ADGMDLSYLTSPRN
-453 CRTSSSDPGPY
+453 CRTSSADPGPY
-464 NPDIYGATAVQ
+464 NPDIYDATAVQ
-475 NAETGEM
+475 NAETGAM

-490 GVYQYVGSNGD
+490 GVYQYVGSNGT

-513 NTSGDNLALV
+513 NVSGDTLSLV
-523 SVALGVGGTA
+523 SVALGVGGTS

-548 DQGGTVSY
+548 DQGGTTTY
-556 EVRWYNAAAGKWETK
+556 EVRWYNTAEGKWETK
-571 NTVPSDKTPSTN
+571 NTIPKDKAPSTN
-583 GAVNKVLIL
+583 GEANKVLVL
-592 SSDEIWTQNAYYDG
+592 SSDEIWTRNAYYNG
-606 VGWTLHGLSF
+606 VEWTLHGLSF
-616 DTFEKVNSTTAYAT
+616 DTFEKVNETTAYAT

-640 AERNGVSDSWT
+640 AVRSGISDAWT

-663 YDGALAVKLTS
+663 YDGALAVHLTS
-674 GGYAILNAGGTT
+674 GGYAILNADGSTA
-686 TATYPEIAP
+686 ATYPEITK
-695 DIFGDVWT
+695 DIFGDTWT
-703 QDGVFKPHTS
+703 KDGVFKPATYGESFVH
-713 GASIVETV
+713 TV
-721 GFGGDGNVYA
+721 GFGGDGKVYA
-731 LVRGTGRN
+731 LIQGSGRN

-764 EMEKRPTTPT
+764 EMEKRPATPT
-774 YIASLGEGVSLFYGS
+774 YIANLGEGVSLFFGD

-795 QAQNYTV
+795 HAQDFTV

-811 VSSITGQAWSSFVMP
+811 VASITGQAWSSFVMP

-831 GMSFAGWYTDEGLT
+831 GMSFAGWYTDAGLT
-845 RLYTNPVIPAANL
+845 KLYANPVIPAADL
-858 TLYAKWTETS
+858 VLYAKWTETS

-881 QLDNALERMDKG
+881 QLDDALSRMEQT
-893 DYSDANWQRVLVE
+893 DYSEANWQRVLVE

-919 QPASEDVSVINK
+919 QPASEDVSDINK

-952 VLVLPPIDVVVSMDA
+952 VLNLPPIDVVVSMDA

-985 YTQASVVI
+985 YTKASEVI
-993 TDMIKQNIREKYGLT
+993 TDAIVENIKTKYGLD
-1008 LDGYATYHESE
+1008 LKGYITKHESE
-1019 PAGTYAYMNTGTTR
+1019 PAGTYAYMNTGSVLS
-1033 TDFYLAQV
+1033 DFYLAQV
-1041 YWPNQTNAQ
+1041 YWPNQQNAK

-1069 SDKQGRYLGEFDY
+1069 NDKQGKYLGEFDY

-1087 WMYSISDWRDS
+1087 WMYSISNIGDS
-1098 ETLPSFPGV
+1098 KLPSFPGV
-1107 GAAGWRMRD
+1107 GAAGWRLRD

-1135 DNSAWGS
+1135 DNSEWGS

-1173 TYKSGDDKLET
+1173 TYKAGDDVLET

-1234 AIGTVKL
+1234 AMGTVKL
-1241 ENGKLVKDGEVTAE
+1241 ENGKLVKDGDVTAE

-1263 RKAYDALTEE
+1263 RKAYDALNEE
-1273 QKKLFGKAYPEYLEA
+1273 QKKLFSKAYPEYLEA
-1288 LEAAEKAYEQIKDT
+1288 LEAAEKAYEQVKDT

-1316 DALPDPDDITLRDK
+1316 DALPNPEDITLDDK
-1330 AAIDAAMKAY
+1330 DAIDAAMKAY
-1340 EDLSEAAKGYVK
+1340 EDLSDAAKGYVE

-1383 KPATPSKPKDDKPTT
+1383 KPTTPSKPKDDKPTT

-1411 ADAVNYVSDKGLM
+1411 EDAVNYVSEKGLM
-1424 NGTSKNSFSPNA
+1424 NGTSKNGFSPNA

-1471 GISDGTNMTGEVTRE
+1471 GISDGTNMIGEVTRE

>member
-1 MKKTTRTLL
+1 MWKRAISLI
-10 ALLAVLVLLMS
+10 LAVLLICTIFPLSAYAANDPNS
-21 LPVSVFA
+21 LT
-28 AKGDW
+28 
-33 VKLQIDLSDCPVS
+33 IDLTGYSEDI
-46 FSGTK
+46 SGKETIGGTNTTDFTIAAGETK
-51 DCDSEST
+51 V
-58 PYTAQ
+58 
-63 ANTINTIEFEVGGSY
+63 FSY
-78 DFLTLTLEQDSTN
+78 DYDKTKAREIRLTPDTAKPVQKWDINGSEYSYTDSGGTSYYFQSDDNKVSIQITATFLSFTFYKRASGHN
-91 PVREWEVNGTKYDSL
+91 
-106 LDYTEDENDGEVI
+106 
-119 YLYIDGMSLIIT
+119 
-131 TEHIVFEAGGDL
+131 
-143 SLSTTEWTIKPIVA
+143 WTIKPIGTQSGFTATVDVA
-157 ASSEIEAM
+157 D
-165 VKTNDPNQGSVIA
+165 KTQGSATKVEKA
-178 VKQAAENT
+178 TSEF
-186 YELKAT
+186 ELRAT
-192 ANPGYSFDHWVAAST
+192 ANLGYSFDYWLVKSDNSK
-207 QEEITQNPYTVTLTA
+207 ITENPHTVKLTA
-222 SEIYTAYFHEWKQP
+222 DETYTAYFREWKQ
-236 AVSSDP
+236 ATVSSEP
-242 VGLVPEDVTDA
+242 EGLTSGTDTDLVT
-253 VKATRKWDDTWTL
+253 ATRKWDDTWALEAKDEAT
-266 TAYGSELDGKHY
+266 LDGEKY
-278 VFSYWSCDEDNSF
+278 VFTYWSCDEEPSF
-291 KSEKNPL
+291 KSDNFKL
-298 DMVVT
+298 DVT
-303 EDRHYVAHYLPCR
+303 LTENRSYVAHYLPPQIMD
-316 ITGLTGISAGG
+316 ITGMSAGG
-327 SSDWATTE
+327 GSWMAKTE
-335 KGSRPLIAGT
+335 EGSRPLIAGT
-345 SVKVAVQYTD
+345 SVTVAVEYD
-355 NGKIPHSWI
+355 ENVSDVSLPHSTI
-364 KLYAGSEE
+364 ELYSGDEAAV
-372 DIKAGTAKLLA
+372 KAGTATLLA
-383 QREGQDGERDAAFD
+383 KREGEGDTVRETAFD
-397 ERENAKLT
+397 GGRATIN
-405 VDTWPEGVTQITA
+405 VDPWPVDVTQITA
-418 FAQTDDCEAHY
+418 VAYTDDCDKHY
-429 FTIDVQTAPG
+429 CTLNVQTGYG
-439 AEGIPMSYLTTPRN
+439 AEGLNLSYLTSPRN
-453 CRTSSSDPGPY
+453 CRTSSADPGPY
-464 NPDIYGATAVQ
+464 NPDIYDATAVQ
-475 NAETGEM
+475 NAETGAM

-490 GVYQYVGSNGD
+490 GVYQYVGSNGT
-501 TDFVRMPGMEDL
+501 TDFVRMAGMEDL
-513 NTSGDNLALV
+513 NVSGDTLSLV
-523 SVALGVGGTA
+523 SVALGVGGTS

-548 DQGGTVSY
+548 DQGGTTSY
-556 EVRWYNAAAGKWETK
+556 EVRWYNTAEGKWETK
-571 NTVPSDKTPSTN
+571 NTIPKDKAPSTN
-583 GAVNKVLIL
+583 GEANKVLIL

-606 VGWTLHGLSF
+606 VEWTLHGLDF

-640 AERNGVSDSWT
+640 AVRSGVSDSWT

-674 GGYAILNAGGTT
+674 GGYAILNADGTT
-686 TATYPEIAP
+686 AATYPEITKE
-695 DIFGDVWT
+695 IFGDTWT
-703 QDGVFKPHTS
+703 MNGVFKPGS
-713 GASIVETV
+713 YGESIVHTV
-721 GFGGDGNVYA
+721 GFGGDGKTYA
-731 LVRGTGRN
+731 LVQGSGRN
-739 YVVRADESGW
+739 YLVRADADGW

-774 YIASLGEGVSLFYGS
+774 YIASLGEGVSLLFGD

-795 QAQNYTV
+795 HAQDYTV

-811 VSSITGQAWSSFVMP
+811 VSSISGQAWSSFVMP

-845 RLYTNPVIPAANL
+845 KLYTNPVIPAANL
-858 TLYAKWTETS
+858 TLYAKWTDAS
-868 ADRWAEDREKALK
+868 ADRWAEDREKALE
-881 QLDNALERMDKG
+881 QLDKALARMDEK
-893 DYSDANWQRVLVE
+893 DYSEANWQRVLTE

-919 QPASEDVSVINK
+919 QPASEDISAINK

-1069 SDKQGRYLGEFDY
+1069 SDKQGKYLGEFDY

-1087 WMYSISDWRDS
+1087 WMYSVSNIGDS
-1098 ETLPSFPGV
+1098 KLPSFPGV

-1135 DNSAWGS
+1135 DNSEWGS
-1142 ASITGD
+1142 ASITRD

-1189 NVFDDVLCD
+1189 NVFDGVLCD

-1234 AIGTVKL
+1234 AMGTVKL

-1288 LEAAEKAYEQIKDT
+1288 LETAEKAYEQIKDT

-1316 DALPDPDDITLRDK
+1316 DALPDPDDITLDDK
-1330 AAIDAAMKAY
+1330 DAIDAAMKAY
-1340 EDLSEAAKGYVK
+1340 DDLSEAAKGYVK
-1352 NHDKLVACKEAY
+1352 NHAKLVACKEAY

-1374 TPPTPPTPS
+1374 TPVTPS
-1383 KPATPSKPKDDKPTT
+1383 KPTTPSKPKDDKPTT
-1398 GSSFTDVPAGSWY
+1398 GASFTDVPSGSWY
-1411 ADAVNYVSDKGLM
+1411 ADAVNYVSEKGLM
-1424 NGTSKNSFSPNA
+1424 NGTSKNGFSPNA

-1526 QWANAESLINGKSNS
+1526 QWANAEGLINGKSNS

-1561 MQNIAK
+1561 MENIAK

>member
-1 MKKTTRTLL
+1 MWKRAISLI
-10 ALLAVLVLLMS
+10 LAVLLICTIFPLSAYAANDPNS
-21 LPVSVFA
+21 LT
-28 AKGDW
+28 
-33 VKLQIDLSDCPVS
+33 IDLTGYSEDI
-46 FSGTK
+46 SGKETIGGTNTTDFTIAAGETK
-51 DCDSEST
+51 V
-58 PYTAQ
+58 
-63 ANTINTIEFEVGGSY
+63 FSY
-78 DFLTLTLEQDSTN
+78 DYDKKKAREIRLTPDTAKPVQKWDINGSEYSYTDSGGTSYYFQSDDNKVSIQITATFLSFTFYKRASGHN
-91 PVREWEVNGTKYDSL
+91 
-106 LDYTEDENDGEVI
+106 
-119 YLYIDGMSLIIT
+119 
-131 TEHIVFEAGGDL
+131 
-143 SLSTTEWTIKPIVA
+143 WTIKPIGTQSGFTATVDVA
-157 ASSEIEAM
+157 D
-165 VKTNDPNQGSVIA
+165 KTQGSATKVEKA
-178 VKQAAENT
+178 TSEF
-186 YELKAT
+186 ELRAT
-192 ANPGYSFDHWVAAST
+192 ANLGYSFDYWLVKSDNSK
-207 QEEITQNPYTVTLTA
+207 ITENPHTVKLTA
-222 SEIYTAYFHEWKQP
+222 DETYTAYFREWKQ
-236 AVSSDP
+236 ATVSSEP
-242 VGLVPEDVTDA
+242 EGLTSGTDTDLVT
-253 VKATRKWDDTWTL
+253 ATRKWDDTWALEAKDEAT
-266 TAYGSELDGKHY
+266 LDGEKY
-278 VFSYWSCDEDNSF
+278 VFTYWSCDEEPSF
-291 KSEKNPL
+291 KSDNFKL
-298 DMVVT
+298 DVT
-303 EDRHYVAHYLPCR
+303 LTENRSYVAHYLPPQIMD
-316 ITGLTGISAGG
+316 ITGMSAGG
-327 SSDWATTE
+327 GSWMAKTE
-335 KGSRPLIAGT
+335 EGSRPLIAGT
-345 SVKVAVQYTD
+345 SVTVAVEYD
-355 NGKIPHSWI
+355 ENVSDVSLPHSTI
-364 KLYAGSEE
+364 ELYSGDEAAV
-372 DIKAGTAKLLA
+372 KAGTATLLA
-383 QREGQDGERDAAFD
+383 KREGEGDTVRETAFD
-397 ERENAKLT
+397 GGRATIN
-405 VDTWPEGVTQITA
+405 VDPWPVDVTQITA
-418 FAQTDDCEAHY
+418 VAYTDDCDKHY
-429 FTIDVQTAPG
+429 CTLNVQTGYG
-439 AEGIPMSYLTTPRN
+439 AEGLNLSYLTSPRN
-453 CRTSSSDPGPY
+453 CRTSSADPGPY
-464 NPDIYGATAVQ
+464 NPDIYDATAVQ
-475 NAETGEM
+475 NAETGAM

-490 GVYQYVGSNGD
+490 GVYQYVGSNGT
-501 TDFVRMPGMEDL
+501 TDFVRMAGMEDL
-513 NTSGDNLALV
+513 NVSGDTLSLV
-523 SVALGVGGTA
+523 SVALGVGGTS

-548 DQGGTVSY
+548 DQGGTTSY
-556 EVRWYNAAAGKWETK
+556 EVRWYNTAEGKWETK
-571 NTVPSDKTPSTN
+571 NTIPKDKAPSTN
-583 GAVNKVLIL
+583 GEANKVLIL

-606 VGWTLHGLSF
+606 VEWTLHGLDF

-640 AERNGVSDSWT
+640 AVRSGVSDSWT

-674 GGYAILNAGGTT
+674 GGYAILNADGTT
-686 TATYPEIAP
+686 AATYPEVTKE
-695 DIFGDVWT
+695 IFGDTWT
-703 QDGVFKPHTS
+703 MNGVFKPGS
-713 GASIVETV
+713 YGESIVHTV
-721 GFGGDGNVYA
+721 GFGGDGKTYA
-731 LVRGTGRN
+731 LVQGSGRN
-739 YVVRADESGW
+739 YLVRADADGW

-774 YIASLGEGVSLFYGS
+774 YIASLGEGVSLLFGD

-795 QAQNYTV
+795 HAQDYTV

-811 VSSITGQAWSSFVMP
+811 VSSISGQAWSSFVMP

-845 RLYTNPVIPAANL
+845 KLYTNPVIPAANL
-858 TLYAKWTETS
+858 TLYAKWTDAS
-868 ADRWAEDREKALK
+868 ADRWAEDREKALE
-881 QLDNALERMDKG
+881 QLDKALARMDEK
-893 DYSDANWQRVLVE
+893 DYSEANWQRVLTE

-919 QPASEDVSVINK
+919 QPASEDISAINK

-952 VLVLPPIDVVVSMDA
+952 VLVLGPIDVVVSMDA
-967 QTIGLGYMIKP
+967 QTLGLGYMIKP

-985 YTQASVVI
+985 YTLASKVI
-993 TDMIKQNIREKYGLT
+993 TDAIVQNIKEKYGLD
-1008 LDGYATYHESE
+1008 LKGYTVKHVSE
-1019 PAGTYAYMNTGTTR
+1019 PEGNYAYMNTGSVLSG
-1033 TDFYLAQV
+1033 FYLAQV
-1041 YWPNQTNAQ
+1041 YWPNQQNAK

-1063 SETQVE
+1063 DWDQVE
-1069 SDKQGRYLGEFDY
+1069 TDKTGKYLGEFDY

-1087 WMYSISDWRDS
+1087 WMYSISDINDS

-1158 IAQMREEYKDASADK
+1158 IAQMREEYKDKNGS
-1173 TYKSGDDKLET
+1173 YKAGDDELET
-1184 SRIYM
+1184 SRIYV
-1189 NVFDDVLCD
+1189 NVFDGVLCD

-1211 DLDLVAAELEN
+1211 DLDLVAAELAN
-1222 ADALTAVTDKIL
+1222 ADKLTEVTDKIL

-1288 LEAAEKAYEQIKDT
+1288 LEAAEKAYEQVKDE

-1316 DALPDPDDITLRDK
+1316 NALPDPDDITLDDK
-1330 AAIDAAMKAY
+1330 DAIDAAMKAY

-1383 KPATPSKPKDDKPTT
+1383 KPTTPSKPKDDKPTT

-1411 ADAVNYVSDKGLM
+1411 ADAVKYVSEKGLM
-1424 NGTSKNSFSPNA
+1424 NGTSRNGFSPNA

-1471 GISDGTNMTGEVTRE
+1471 GISDGTNMVGEVTRE

-1508 LDSFKDADK
+1508 LDSFKDAGK

-1561 MQNIAK
+1561 MENIAK

>member
-1 MKKTTRTLL
+1 MKSKRVFLLLMVIILL
-10 ALLAVLVLLMS
+10 AAFSIPVLAYS
-21 LPVSVFA
+21 TT
-28 AKGDW
+28 
-33 VKLQIDLSDCPVS
+33 VKVTLELTGYS
-46 FSGTK
+46 K
-51 DCDSEST
+51 DMTVTEKVTPDGAST
-58 PYTAQ
+58 TTQNSTVA
-63 ANTINTIEFEVGGSY
+63 ANTSATWNYNADDEVILTITPSAEMP
-78 DFLTLTLEQDSTN
+78 TTQ
-91 PVREWEVNGTKYDSL
+91 WEVNGEIYSIPEGKTSFTKDFGDPYYVTISIRPTFFRMNI
-106 LDYTEDENDGEVI
+106 DYPGMDE
-119 YLYIDGMSLIIT
+119 
-131 TEHIVFEAGGDL
+131 
-143 SLSTTEWTIKPIVA
+143 EWTVRPIVA
-157 ASSEIEAM
+157 QDGFSATVDVADKE
-165 VKTNDPNQGSVIA
+165 QGSAIA
-178 VKQAAENT
+178 VKNATNEF
-186 YELKAT
+186 ELKAT
-192 ANPGYSFDHWVAAST
+192 ANPGYSFDYWLVKSDSSK
-207 QEEITQNPYTVTLTA
+207 ITENPKTVTLTA
-222 SEIYTAYFHEWKQP
+222 DETYTAYFRTWKQ
-236 AVSSDP
+236 ATVSSEP
-242 VGLVPEDVTDA
+242 EGLTSGTDTDLVTA
-253 VKATRKWDDTWTL
+253 ARKWDDTWML
-266 TAYGSELDGKHY
+266 RANNAVLAGRNY
-278 VFSYWSCDEDNSF
+278 VFSYWSCDEDSSF

-298 DMVVT
+298 EVTLT
-303 EDRHYVAHYLPCR
+303 EDRHYVAHYLPWQ
-316 ITGLTGISAGG
+316 ITGISGMSAGG
-327 SSDWATTE
+327 GSWMAKTE
-335 KGSRPLIAGT
+335 TGSRPLIAGT
-345 SVKVAVQYTD
+345 GVTVDVDYDENITD
-355 NGKIPHSWI
+355 VWLPHSTI
-364 KLYAGSEE
+364 ELYSGDEAAV
-372 DIKAGTAKLLA
+372 KAGTATLLA
-383 QREGQDGERDAAFD
+383 KREGQGDRDRNTAFD
-397 ERENAKLT
+397 GGHATIT
-405 VDTWPEGVTQITA
+405 VDPWPADVTQITA
-418 FAQTDDCEAHY
+418 VAYTDDCDKHY
-429 FTIDVQTAPG
+429 CTLNVQTGYG
-439 AEGIPMSYLTTPRN
+439 AEGLNLSYLTSPRN
-453 CRTSSSDPGPY
+453 CRTSAADPGPY
-464 NPDIYGATAVQ
+464 NPDIYDAAAVQ
-475 NAETGEM
+475 NAKTGEM

-490 GVYQYVGSNGD
+490 GVYQYVGSNGT

-513 NTSGDNLALV
+513 NTSGDNLSLV

-533 DDLTSLVKVYHSLGG
+533 DDLTSLVKVFHALGG

-556 EVRWYNAAAGKWETK
+556 EVRWYSAEEGKWI
-571 NTVPSDKTPSTN
+571 TVNSLPKDKYPSTN
-583 GAVNKVLIL
+583 GAANKVLIL
-592 SSDEIWTQNAYYDG
+592 SSEEIWTQNAYYDG
-606 VGWTLHGLSF
+606 VNWTLHGLSF

-651 QVDLGGKLLGSR
+651 PVDLGGKLLGSR

-674 GGYAILNAGGTT
+674 GGYAILNADGTT
-686 TATYPEIAP
+686 AATYPEITKE
-695 DIFGDVWT
+695 IFGDTWT
-703 QDGVFKPHTS
+703 MNGVFKPGS
-713 GASIVETV
+713 YGESIVRTV
-721 GFGGDGNVYA
+721 GFSGDGKVYA
-731 LVRGTGRN
+731 LVQGSGRN
-739 YVVRADESGW
+739 YLVRADGSEW
-749 TLMDTVEAFDVGGTN
+749 TLMDTVDAFDIGGTN
-764 EMEKRPTTPT
+764 ETEKRPTTPT
-774 YIASLGEGVSLFYGS
+774 YIASLGEGVSLLFGD

-795 QAQNYTV
+795 HAQEYTV

-811 VSSITGQAWSSFVMP
+811 VSPITGQAWSSFVMP
-826 IPTKS
+826 VPTKS
-831 GMSFAGWYTDEGLT
+831 GMIFAGWYTDEGLT
-845 RLYTNPVIPAANL
+845 KLYANPVIPAANL
-858 TLYAKWTETS
+858 TLYAKWTDKTS
-868 ADRWAEDREKALK
+868 DRWAEDREKALE
-881 QLDNALERMDKG
+881 QLDKALARMDKN
-893 DYSDANWQRVLVE
+893 DYSEANWQRVLTE

-919 QPASEDVSVINK
+919 QPASDSVSDINK
-931 AVQDTIYA
+931 AVQDTIYE

-952 VLVLPPIDVVVSMDA
+952 VLVLGPIDVVVSMDA

-985 YTQASVVI
+985 YTLASTII
-993 TDMIKQNIREKYGLT
+993 TDAIVQNIKEKYGLD
-1008 LDGYATYHESE
+1008 LKGYVTKHESE
-1019 PAGTYAYMNTGTTR
+1019 PAGTYAYMNTGSVLNG
-1033 TDFYLAQV
+1033 FYLAQV

-1087 WMYSISDWRDS
+1087 WMYSVSNIGDS
-1098 ETLPSFPGV
+1098 KLPSFPGV

-1135 DNSAWGS
+1135 DNSEWGS
-1142 ASITGD
+1142 TSITGD

-1189 NVFDDVLCD
+1189 NVFDGVLCD

-1288 LEAAEKAYEQIKDT
+1288 LEAAEKAYEQVKDT

-1316 DALPDPDDITLRDK
+1316 DALPDPDKITLDDK
-1330 AAIDAAMKAY
+1330 DAIDAAMKAY

-1374 TPPTPPTPS
+1374 TPVTPS
-1383 KPATPSKPKDDKPTT
+1383 KPTTPSKPKDDKPTT

-1411 ADAVNYVSDKGLM
+1411 ADAVKYVSEKGLM
-1424 NGTSKNSFSPNA
+1424 NGTSRNGFSPNA

-1471 GISDGTNMTGEVTRE
+1471 GISDGTNMVGEVTRE

-1508 LDSFKDADK
+1508 LDSFKDAGK

-1526 QWANAESLINGKSNS
+1526 QWANAEGLINGKSNS

-1561 MQNIAK
+1561 MENIAK

>member
-1 MKKTTRTLL
+1 MKSKRVFLLLMVIILL
-10 ALLAVLVLLMS
+10 AAFSIPVLAYS
-21 LPVSVFA
+21 TT
-28 AKGDW
+28 
-33 VKLQIDLSDCPVS
+33 VKVTLELTGYS
-46 FSGTK
+46 K
-51 DCDSEST
+51 DMTVTEKVTPDGAST
-58 PYTAQ
+58 TTQNSTVA
-63 ANTINTIEFEVGGSY
+63 ANTSATWNYNADDEVILTITPSAEMP
-78 DFLTLTLEQDSTN
+78 TTQ
-91 PVREWEVNGTKYDSL
+91 WEVNGEIYSIPEGKTSFTKDFGDPYYVTISIRPTFFRMNI
-106 LDYTEDENDGEVI
+106 DYPGMDE
-119 YLYIDGMSLIIT
+119 
-131 TEHIVFEAGGDL
+131 
-143 SLSTTEWTIKPIVA
+143 EWTVRPIVA
-157 ASSEIEAM
+157 QDGFSATVDVADKE
-165 VKTNDPNQGSVIA
+165 QGSAIA
-178 VKQAAENT
+178 VKNATNEF
-186 YELKAT
+186 ELKAT
-192 ANPGYSFDHWVAAST
+192 ANPGYSFDYWLVKSDSSK
-207 QEEITQNPYTVTLTA
+207 ITENPKTVTLTA
-222 SEIYTAYFHEWKQP
+222 DETYTAYFRTWKQ
-236 AVSSDP
+236 ATVSSEP
-242 VGLVPEDVTDA
+242 EGLTSGTDTDLVTA
-253 VKATRKWDDTWTL
+253 ARKWDDTWML
-266 TAYGSELDGKHY
+266 RANNAVLAGRNY
-278 VFSYWSCDEDNSF
+278 VFSYWSCDEDSSF

-298 DMVVT
+298 EVTLT
-303 EDRHYVAHYLPCR
+303 EDRHYVAHYLPWQ
-316 ITGLTGISAGG
+316 ITGISGMSAGG
-327 SSDWATTE
+327 GSWMAKTE
-335 KGSRPLIAGT
+335 TGSRPLIAGT
-345 SVKVAVQYTD
+345 GVTVDVDYDENITD
-355 NGKIPHSWI
+355 VWLPHSTI
-364 KLYAGSEE
+364 ELYSGDEAAV
-372 DIKAGTAKLLA
+372 KAGTATLLA
-383 QREGQDGERDAAFD
+383 KREGQGDRDRNTAFD
-397 ERENAKLT
+397 GGHATIT
-405 VDTWPEGVTQITA
+405 VDPWPADVTQITA
-418 FAQTDDCEAHY
+418 VAYTDDCDKHY
-429 FTIDVQTAPG
+429 CTLNVQTGYG
-439 AEGIPMSYLTTPRN
+439 AEGLNLSYLTSPRN
-453 CRTSSSDPGPY
+453 CRTSAADPGPY
-464 NPDIYGATAVQ
+464 NPDIYDAAAVQ
-475 NAETGEM
+475 NAKTGEM

-490 GVYQYVGSNGD
+490 GVYQYVGSNGT

-513 NTSGDNLALV
+513 NTSGDNLSLV

-533 DDLTSLVKVYHSLGG
+533 DDLTSLVKVFHALGG

-556 EVRWYNAAAGKWETK
+556 EVRWYSAEEGKWI
-571 NTVPSDKTPSTN
+571 TVNSLPKDKYPSTN
-583 GAVNKVLIL
+583 GAANKVLIL
-592 SSDEIWTQNAYYDG
+592 SSEEIWTQNAYYDG
-606 VGWTLHGLSF
+606 VNWTLHGLSF

-651 QVDLGGKLLGSR
+651 PVDLGGKLLGSR

-674 GGYAILNAGGTT
+674 GGYAILNADGKTA
-686 TATYPEIAP
+686 ATYPEITK
-695 DIFGDVWT
+695 DIFGDTWT
-703 QDGVFKPHTS
+703 KDGVFKPATYGESFVH
-713 GASIVETV
+713 TV
-721 GFGGDGNVYA
+721 GFGGDGKVYA
-731 LVRGTGRN
+731 LIQGSGRN
-739 YVVRADESGW
+739 YVVRADGESW

-811 VSSITGQAWSSFVMP
+811 VNSISGQAWSSFVMP

-858 TLYAKWTETS
+858 TLYAKWTDKTS
-868 ADRWAEDREKALK
+868 DRWAEDREKALE
-881 QLDNALERMDKG
+881 QLDKALARMDKN
-893 DYSDANWQRVLVE
+893 DYSEANWQRVLTE

-919 QPASEDVSVINK
+919 QPASDSVSDINK
-931 AVQDTIYA
+931 AVQDTIYE

-952 VLVLPPIDVVVSMDA
+952 VLVLGPIDVVVSMDA
-967 QTIGLGYMIKP
+967 QTLGLGYMIKP

-985 YTQASVVI
+985 YTLASTVI
-993 TDMIKQNIREKYGLT
+993 TDAIVQNIKEKYGLD
-1008 LDGYATYHESE
+1008 LKGYTVKHVSE
-1019 PAGTYAYMNTGTTR
+1019 PEGNYAYMNTGSVLNG
-1033 TDFYLAQV
+1033 FYLAQV
-1041 YWPNQTNAQ
+1041 YWPNQQNAK

-1063 SETQVE
+1063 DWDQVE
-1069 SDKQGRYLGEFDY
+1069 TDKTGKYLGEFDY

-1107 GAAGWRMRD
+1107 GAAGWRLRD

-1135 DNSAWGS
+1135 DNSEWGS

-1158 IAQMREEYKDASADK
+1158 IAQMREEYKDKNGS
-1173 TYKSGDDKLET
+1173 YKAGDDELET
-1184 SRIYM
+1184 SRIYV
-1189 NVFDDVLCD
+1189 NVFDGVLCD

-1211 DLDLVAAELEN
+1211 DLDLVAAELAN
-1222 ADALTAVTDKIL
+1222 ADKLTEVTDKIL

-1316 DALPDPDDITLRDK
+1316 DALPDPEDITLDDK
-1330 AAIDAAMKAY
+1330 DAIDAAMKAY
-1340 EDLSEAAKGYVK
+1340 DDLSDAAKGYVE

-1383 KPATPSKPKDDKPTT
+1383 KPTTPSKPKDDKPTT

-1411 ADAVNYVSDKGLM
+1411 EDAVNYVSEKGLM
-1424 NGTSKNSFSPNA
+1424 NGTSKNGFSPNA

-1508 LDSFKDADK
+1508 LDSFKDAGK

-1526 QWANAESLINGKSNS
+1526 QWANAEGLINGKSNS

-1561 MQNIAK
+1561 MENITK

>member
-1 MKKTTRTLL
+1 MNI
-10 ALLAVLVLLMS
+10 VDVE
-21 LPVSVFA
+21 V
-28 AKGDW
+28 
-33 VKLQIDLSDCPVS
+33 
-46 FSGTK
+46 SGTPSSGVWVIK
-51 DCDSEST
+51 PVVAS
-58 PYTAQ
+58 A
-63 ANTINTIEFEVGGSY
+63 EFVA
-78 DFLTLTLEQDSTN
+78 
-91 PVREWEVNGTKYDSL
+91 
-106 LDYTEDENDGEVI
+106 
-119 YLYIDGMSLIIT
+119 T
-131 TEHIVFEAGGDL
+131 TETSDPEKGTVGAE
-143 SLSTTEWTIKPIVA
+143 IKETNIY
-157 ASSEIEAM
+157 EITARAVSGFSFDYWL
-165 VKTNDPNQGSVIA
+165 VKSDGSKI
-178 VKQAAENT
+178 AEN
-186 YELKAT
+186 
-192 ANPGYSFDHWVAAST
+192 
-207 QEEITQNPYTVTLTA
+207 PYKVTLTA
-222 SEIYTAYFHEWKQP
+222 DETYTAYFREWKQ
-236 AVSSDP
+236 ATASSDP
-242 VGLVPEDVTDA
+242 KELTRADGTDVVTA
-253 VKATRKWDDTWTL
+253 VRKEDDTWTL
-266 TAYGSELDGKHY
+266 TANGAVLDDKNY
-278 VFSYWSCDEDNSF
+278 AFTYWSCDEDPSF
-291 KSEKNPL
+291 KSDKFMFDVTL
-298 DMVVT
+298 T
-303 EDRHYVAHYLPCR
+303 EDRHYVAHYLPWQ
-316 ITGLTGISAGG
+316 ITGISGMSAGG
-327 SSDWATTE
+327 GSWMAKTE
-335 KGSRPLIAGT
+335 TGSRPLIAGT
-345 SVKVAVQYTD
+345 SVVVAVEYD
-355 NGKIPHSWI
+355 ENVSDVWLPHSSI
-364 KLYAGSEE
+364 ELYSGDEAAV
-372 DIKAGTAKLLA
+372 KAGTATLLA
-383 QREGQDGERDAAFD
+383 KREGQGDRDRNTAFD
-397 ERENAKLT
+397 GGHATIT
-405 VDTWPEGVTQITA
+405 VDPWPADVTQITA
-418 FAQTDDCEAHY
+418 VAYTDDCDKHY
-429 FTIDVQTAPG
+429 CTLNVQTG
-439 AEGIPMSYLTTPRN
+439 YGTEGLNLSYLTSPRN
-453 CRTSSSDPGPY
+453 CRTSAADPGPY
-464 NPDIYGATAVQ
+464 NPDIYDAAAVQ
-475 NAETGEM
+475 NAKTGEM

-490 GVYQYVGSNGD
+490 GVYQYVGSNGT

-513 NTSGDNLALV
+513 NTSGDNLSLV
-523 SVALGVGGTA
+523 SVALGVGGTS
-533 DDLTSLVKVYHSLGG
+533 DDLTSLVKVFHSLGG
-548 DQGGTVSY
+548 DQGGTTAY
-556 EVRWYNAAAGKWETK
+556 EVRWYNTAEGKWETK
-571 NTVPSDKTPSTN
+571 NTIPKDKAPSTN
-583 GAVNKVLIL
+583 GEANKVLIL

-606 VGWTLHGLSF
+606 VGWTLHGLGF

-651 QVDLGGKLLGSR
+651 PVDLGGKLLGSR

-674 GGYAILNAGGTT
+674 GGYAILNADGKTA
-686 TATYPEIAP
+686 ATYPEITK
-695 DIFGDVWT
+695 DIFGDTWT
-703 QDGVFKPHTS
+703 KDGVFKPATYGESFVH
-713 GASIVETV
+713 TV
-721 GFGGDGNVYA
+721 GFGGDGKVYA
-731 LVRGTGRN
+731 LIQGSGRN

-811 VSSITGQAWSSFVMP
+811 VNSISGQAWSSFVMP

-881 QLDNALERMDKG
+881 QLDNALERMDEG

-919 QPASEDVSVINK
+919 QPTSEDVSVINK

-985 YTQASVVI
+985 YTQASMVI

-1087 WMYSISDWRDS
+1087 WMYSVSNIGDS
-1098 ETLPSFPGV
+1098 KLPSFPGV

-1135 DNSAWGS
+1135 DNSEWGS
-1142 ASITGD
+1142 SSITGD

-1189 NVFDDVLCD
+1189 NVFDGVLCD

-1316 DALPDPDDITLRDK
+1316 DALPDPDDITLDDK
-1330 AAIDAAMKAY
+1330 DAIDAAMKAY

-1374 TPPTPPTPS
+1374 TPVTPS
-1383 KPATPSKPKDDKPTT
+1383 KPTTPSKPKDDKPTT
-1398 GSSFTDVPAGSWY
+1398 GASFTDVPSGSWY
-1411 ADAVNYVSDKGLM
+1411 ADAVNYVSEKGLM
-1424 NGTSKNSFSPNA
+1424 NGTSKNGFSPNA

-1561 MQNIAK
+1561 MENIAK

>member
-1 MKKTTRTLL
+1 MPTT
-10 ALLAVLVLLMS
+10 
-21 LPVSVFA
+21 
-28 AKGDW
+28 
-33 VKLQIDLSDCPVS
+33 Q
-46 FSGTK
+46 
-51 DCDSEST
+51 
-58 PYTAQ
+58 
-63 ANTINTIEFEVGGSY
+63 
-78 DFLTLTLEQDSTN
+78 
-91 PVREWEVNGTKYDSL
+91 WEVNGEIYSIPEGKTSFTKDFGDPYYVTISIRPTFFRMNI
-106 LDYTEDENDGEVI
+106 DYPGMDE
-119 YLYIDGMSLIIT
+119 
-131 TEHIVFEAGGDL
+131 
-143 SLSTTEWTIKPIVA
+143 EWTVRPIVA
-157 ASSEIEAM
+157 QDGFSATVDVADKE
-165 VKTNDPNQGSVIA
+165 QGSAIA
-178 VKQAAENT
+178 VKNATNEF
-186 YELKAT
+186 ELKAT
-192 ANPGYSFDHWVAAST
+192 ANPGYSFDYWLVKSDSSK
-207 QEEITQNPYTVTLTA
+207 ITENPKTVTLTA
-222 SEIYTAYFHEWKQP
+222 DETYTAYFRTWKQ
-236 AVSSDP
+236 ATVSSEP
-242 VGLVPEDVTDA
+242 EGLTSGTDTDLVTA
-253 VKATRKWDDTWTL
+253 ARKWDDKWML
-266 TAYGSELDGKHY
+266 RANNAVLAGRNY
-278 VFSYWSCDEDNSF
+278 VFSYWSCDEDSSF

-298 DMVVT
+298 EVTLT
-303 EDRHYVAHYLPCR
+303 EDRHYVAHYLPWQ
-316 ITGLTGISAGG
+316 ITGISGMSAGG
-327 SSDWATTE
+327 GSWMAKTE
-335 KGSRPLIAGT
+335 TGSRPLIAGT
-345 SVKVAVQYTD
+345 GVTVDVDYDENITD
-355 NGKIPHSWI
+355 VWLPHSTI
-364 KLYAGSEE
+364 ELYSGDEAAV
-372 DIKAGTAKLLA
+372 KAGTATLLA
-383 QREGQDGERDAAFD
+383 KREGQGDRDRNTAFD
-397 ERENAKLT
+397 GGHATIT
-405 VDTWPEGVTQITA
+405 VDPWPADVTQITA
-418 FAQTDDCEAHY
+418 VAYTDDCDKHY
-429 FTIDVQTAPG
+429 CTLNVQTGYG
-439 AEGIPMSYLTTPRN
+439 AEGLNLSYLTSPRN
-453 CRTSSSDPGPY
+453 CRTSAADPGPY
-464 NPDIYGATAVQ
+464 NPDIYDAAAVQ
-475 NAETGEM
+475 NAKTGEM

-490 GVYQYVGSNGD
+490 GVYQYVGSNGT

-513 NTSGDNLALV
+513 NTSGDNLSLV
-523 SVALGVGGTA
+523 SVALGVGGTS
-533 DDLTSLVKVYHSLGG
+533 DDLTSLVKVFHSLGG
-548 DQGGTVSY
+548 DQGGTTAY
-556 EVRWYNAAAGKWETK
+556 EVRWYNTAEGKWETK
-571 NTVPSDKTPSTN
+571 NTIPKDKAPSTN
-583 GAVNKVLIL
+583 GEANKVLIL

-606 VGWTLHGLSF
+606 VNWTLHGLGF

-651 QVDLGGKLLGSR
+651 PVDLGGKLLGSR

-674 GGYAILNAGGTT
+674 GGYAILNADGTT
-686 TATYPEIAP
+686 AATYPEITK
-695 DIFGDVWT
+695 DIFGDTWT
-703 QDGVFKPHTS
+703 KDGVFKPATYGESFVH
-713 GASIVETV
+713 TV
-721 GFGGDGNVYA
+721 GFGGDGKGYA
-731 LVRGTGRN
+731 LIQGSGRN

-802 TFNSNGGSA
+802 TFNSNGGST
-811 VSSITGQAWSSFVMP
+811 VNSISGQAWSSFVMP

-831 GMSFAGWYTDEGLT
+831 GMIFAGWYTDEGLT
-845 RLYTNPVIPAANL
+845 KLYANPVIPAANL
-858 TLYAKWTETS
+858 TLYAKWTDKTS
-868 ADRWAEDREKALK
+868 DRWAEDREKALE
-881 QLDNALERMDKG
+881 QLDKALARMDKN
-893 DYSDANWQRVLVE
+893 DYSEANWQRVLTE

-919 QPASEDVSVINK
+919 QPASDSVSDINK
-931 AVQDTIYA
+931 AVQDTIYE

-952 VLVLPPIDVVVSMDA
+952 VLVLGPIDVVVSMDA
-967 QTIGLGYMIKP
+967 QTLGLGYMIKP

-985 YTQASVVI
+985 YTLASTII
-993 TDMIKQNIREKYGLT
+993 TDAIVQNIKEKYGLD
-1008 LDGYATYHESE
+1008 LKGYTVKHVSE
-1019 PAGTYAYMNTGTTR
+1019 PTENYAYMNTGSVLNG
-1033 TDFYLAQV
+1033 FYLAQV
-1041 YWPNQTNAQ
+1041 YWPNQQNAK
-1050 IAQYILDVCGDKI
+1050 IAQYILDVCNDKI
-1063 SETQVE
+1063 DWDQVE
-1069 SDKQGRYLGEFDY
+1069 KDKTGKYLGEFDY

-1263 RKAYDALTEE
+1263 RKAYAALNEE
-1273 QKKLFGKAYPEYLEA
+1273 QKKLFDKAYPEYLEA
-1288 LEAAEKAYEQIKDT
+1288 LEAAEKAYEQVKDT

-1316 DALPDPDDITLRDK
+1316 DALPDPDKITLDDK
-1330 AAIDAAMKAY
+1330 DAIDAAMKAY
-1340 EDLSEAAKGYVK
+1340 DDLSEAAKGYVK
-1352 NHDKLVACKEAY
+1352 NHAKLVACKEAY

-1374 TPPTPPTPS
+1374 TPVTPS
-1383 KPATPSKPKDDKPTT
+1383 KPTTPSKPKDDKPTT

-1411 ADAVNYVSDKGLM
+1411 ADAVNYVSEKGLM

-1517 VSSWAVEAM
+1517 VSSWGVEAM

-1541 MLDPQGK
+1541 MLDPRGK

-1561 MQNIAK
+1561 MENIAK

>member
-1 MKKTTRTLL
+1 MENPHK
-10 ALLAVLVLLMS
+10 
-21 LPVSVFA
+21 
-28 AKGDW
+28 
-33 VKLQIDLSDCPVS
+33 VKL
-46 FSGTK
+46 T
-51 DCDSEST
+51 T
-58 PYTAQ
+58 
-63 ANTINTIEFEVGGSY
+63 
-78 DFLTLTLEQDSTN
+78 
-91 PVREWEVNGTKYDSL
+91 
-106 LDYTEDENDGEVI
+106 DE
-119 YLYIDGMSLIIT
+119 T
-131 TEHIVFEAGGDL
+131 
-143 SLSTTEWTIKPIVA
+143 
-157 ASSEIEAM
+157 
-165 VKTNDPNQGSVIA
+165 
-178 VKQAAENT
+178 
-186 YELKAT
+186 
-192 ANPGYSFDHWVAAST
+192 
-207 QEEITQNPYTVTLTA
+207 
-222 SEIYTAYFHEWKQP
+222 YTAYFREWKQ
-236 AVSSDP
+236 ALVSSEPEGLTTSDTTP
-242 VGLVPEDVTDA
+242 VVT
-253 VKATRKWDDTWTL
+253 ATRKLDDTWTL
-266 TAYGSELDGKHY
+266 AANSATDYA
-278 VFSYWSCDEDNSF
+278 FSHWSCEEDTSF
-291 KSEKNPL
+291 TSDRSTL
-298 DMVVT
+298 DVTLT
-303 EDRHYVAHYLPCR
+303 EDRHYVAHYLPWQ
-316 ITGLTGISAGG
+316 ITGISGMSAGG
-327 SSDWATTE
+327 GSWMAKTE
-335 KGSRPLIAGT
+335 TGNRPLIAGT
-345 SVKVAVQYTD
+345 GVQVDVDYDENITD
-355 NGKIPHSWI
+355 VWLPHSTI
-364 KLYAGSEE
+364 ELYSGDEAAV
-372 DIKAGTAKLLA
+372 KAGTATLLA
-383 QREGQDGERDAAFD
+383 KREGQGDRDRNTAFD
-397 ERENAKLT
+397 GGHAT
-405 VDTWPEGVTQITA
+405 IIVDPWPADVTQITA
-418 FAQTDDCEAHY
+418 VAYTDDCDKHY
-429 FTIDVQTAPG
+429 CTLNVQTGYG
-439 AEGIPMSYLTTPRN
+439 AEGLNLSYLTSPRN
-453 CRTSSSDPGPY
+453 CRTSAANPGPY
-464 NPDIYGATAVQ
+464 NPDIYDAAAVQ
-475 NAETGEM
+475 NAETGAM

-490 GVYQYVGSNGD
+490 GVYQYVGSKGT

-513 NTSGDNLALV
+513 NTSGDNLSLV
-523 SVALGVGGTA
+523 SVALGVGGAA
-533 DDLTSLVKVYHSLGG
+533 DDLTSLVKVFHSLGG

-556 EVRWYNAAAGKWETK
+556 EVRWYSAKEGKWT
-571 NTVPSDKTPSTN
+571 TVNSLPKDKYPSTN
-583 GAVNKVLIL
+583 GAANKVLIL
-592 SSDEIWTQNAYYDG
+592 SSEEIWTQNAYYDG
-606 VGWTLHGLSF
+606 VNWTLHGLSF

-651 QVDLGGKLLGSR
+651 PVDLGGKLLGSR

-674 GGYAILNAGGTT
+674 GGYAILNADGTT
-686 TATYPEIAP
+686 AATYPEITK
-695 DIFGDVWT
+695 DIFGDTWT
-703 QDGVFKPHTS
+703 KDGVFKPATYGESFVH
-713 GASIVETV
+713 TV
-721 GFGGDGNVYA
+721 GFGGDGKVYA
-731 LVRGTGRN
+731 LIQGSGRN

-774 YIASLGEGVSLFYGS
+774 YIASLGEGVSLLFGD

-795 QAQNYTV
+795 HAQDYTV

-811 VSSITGQAWSSFVMP
+811 VSPITGQAWSSFVMP

-831 GMSFAGWYTDEGLT
+831 GTSFAGWYTDEGLT

-1069 SDKQGRYLGEFDY
+1069 SDKQGKYLGEFDY

-1087 WMYSISDWRDS
+1087 WMYSVSNIGDS
-1098 ETLPSFPGV
+1098 KLPSFPGV

-1135 DNSAWGS
+1135 DNSEWGS
-1142 ASITGD
+1142 SSITGD

-1158 IAQMREEYKDASADK
+1158 IAQMREGYKDASADK

-1189 NVFDDVLCD
+1189 NVFDGVLCD

-1206 DAAVA
+1206 DAAVE
-1211 DLDLVAAELEN
+1211 DLDLVAAELAN

-1234 AIGTVKL
+1234 AMGTVKL

-1263 RKAYDALTEE
+1263 RKAYEALTEE

-1288 LEAAEKAYEQIKDT
+1288 LETAEKAYEQIKDT

-1316 DALPDPDDITLRDK
+1316 DALPDPDDITLDDK
-1330 AAIDAAMKAY
+1330 DAIDAAMKAY
-1340 EDLSEAAKGYVK
+1340 DDLSEAAKGYVE
-1352 NHDKLVACKEAY
+1352 NHNKLVACKEAY
-1364 DKLNDKPNPP
+1364 DKLNDKP
-1374 TPPTPPTPS
+1374 TPPTPVTPS
-1383 KPATPSKPKDDKPTT
+1383 KPTTPSKPKDDKPTT
-1398 GSSFTDVPAGSWY
+1398 GSSFTDVPSGSWY
-1411 ADAVNYVSDKGLM
+1411 ADAVNYVSEKGLM

-1561 MQNIAK
+1561 MENIAK

>member
-1 MKKTTRTLL
+1 MVNACAEDVSGDNLKIIVDLRNYNGTVSGEWKDSNGNIFSIQSGMRNEILLTTDTRFSKKYKAVITLEDVTSLYDWSVIGAIDGRLKKSATQTEVVSNTVNGGKKDWSFVVLKGNQITFDLQQSDVKTLITRDNWGGRTL
-10 ALLAVLVLLMS
+10 
-21 LPVSVFA
+21 
-28 AKGDW
+28 
-33 VKLQIDLSDCPVS
+33 
-46 FSGTK
+46 
-51 DCDSEST
+51 
-58 PYTAQ
+58 
-63 ANTINTIEFEVGGSY
+63 TII
-78 DFLTLTLEQDSTN
+78 
-91 PVREWEVNGTKYDSL
+91 P
-106 LDYTEDENDGEVI
+106 
-119 YLYIDGMSLIIT
+119 
-131 TEHIVFEAGGDL
+131 VFEA
-143 SLSTTEWTIKPIVA
+143 STYIAE
-157 ASSEIEAM
+157 ASSNNAEM
-165 VKTNDPNQGSVIA
+165 GSA
-178 VKQAAENT
+178 YAYAAGTVNT
-186 YELKAT
+186 YLLYAEPKEECTFEYWLKDGEPIDNKIT
-192 ANPGYSFDHWVAAST
+192 EQTH
-207 QEEITQNPYTVTLTA
+207 EITITEN
-222 SEIYTAYFHEWKQP
+222 SHYTAYFRKAYRPEVSLSPENVASVSAEW
-236 AVSSDP
+236 V
-242 VGLVPEDVTDA
+242 VN
-253 VKATRKWDDTWTL
+253 DTWRL
-266 TAYGSELDGKHY
+266 TAAASQQDYS
-278 VFSYWSCDEDNSF
+278 FSNWSCDEDSSF
-291 KSEKNPL
+291 RSNAQQTY
-298 DMVVT
+298 VT
-303 EDRHYVAHYLPCR
+303 LRQDEQHYVAHYLPYQ
-316 ITGLTGISAGG
+316 ITGISGMSAGG
-327 SSDWATTE
+327 GSWQAKNE
-335 KGSRPLIAGT
+335 IGSRPLIVGT
-345 SVKVAVQYTD
+345 GVQVDVDYDENTTD
-355 NGKIPHSWI
+355 PWLPHSTI
-364 KLYAGSEE
+364 ELYSGDETAV
-372 DIKAGTAKLLA
+372 KAGTATLLA
-383 QREGQDGERDAAFD
+383 KREGQGDRDRNTAFD
-397 ERENAKLT
+397 GGHAT
-405 VDTWPEGVTQITA
+405 IIVDPWPADVTQITA
-418 FAQTDDCEAHY
+418 VAYTDDCDKHY
-429 FTIDVQTAPG
+429 CTLNVQTGYG
-439 AEGIPMSYLTTPRN
+439 AEGLNLSYLTSPRN
-453 CRTSSSDPGPY
+453 CRTSSADPGPY
-464 NPDIYGATAVQ
+464 NPDIYDAAAVQ
-475 NAETGEM
+475 NAETGAM

-490 GVYQYVGSNGD
+490 GVYQYVGRNGT

-513 NTSGDNLALV
+513 NVSGDTLSLV
-523 SVALGVGGTA
+523 SVALGVGGTS

-548 DQGGTVSY
+548 DQGGTTTY
-556 EVRWYNAAAGKWETK
+556 EVRWYNTAEGKWETK
-571 NTVPSDKTPSTN
+571 NTIPKDKAPSTN
-583 GAVNKVLIL
+583 GEANKVLIL

-606 VGWTLHGLSF
+606 VNWTLHGLSF

-651 QVDLGGKLLGSR
+651 PVDLGGKLLGSR

-674 GGYAILNAGGTT
+674 GGYAILNADGTPA
-686 TATYPEIAP
+686 ATYPEITK
-695 DIFGDVWT
+695 DIFGDTWT
-703 QDGVFKPHTS
+703 KDGVFKPATYGESFVH
-713 GASIVETV
+713 TV
-721 GFGGDGNVYA
+721 GFGGDGKVYA
-731 LVRGTGRN
+731 LIQGSGRN

-811 VSSITGQAWSSFVMP
+811 VNSISGQAWSSFVMP

-919 QPASEDVSVINK
+919 QPASEDVSDINK

-952 VLVLPPIDVVVSMDA
+952 VLNLPPIDVVVSMDA

-1033 TDFYLAQV
+1033 ADFYLAQV

-1069 SDKQGRYLGEFDY
+1069 SDKQGKYLGEFDY

-1087 WMYSISDWRDS
+1087 WMYSVSNIGDS
-1098 ETLPSFPGV
+1098 KLPSFPGV

-1135 DNSAWGS
+1135 DNSEWGS
-1142 ASITGD
+1142 TSITGD

-1189 NVFDDVLCD
+1189 NVFDGVLCD

-1211 DLDLVAAELEN
+1211 DLDLVAAELAN

-1288 LEAAEKAYEQIKDT
+1288 LEAAEKAYEQVKDT
-1302 EAAKKAAAEVDAMI
+1302 EAAKKAAAEVEAMI
-1316 DALPDPDDITLRDK
+1316 DALPDPDKITLRDK

-1340 EDLSEAAKGYVK
+1340 EDLSDAAKGYVK

-1374 TPPTPPTPS
+1374 TPVTPS
-1383 KPATPSKPKDDKPTT
+1383 KPTTPSKPKDDKPTT
-1398 GSSFTDVPAGSWY
+1398 GSSFTDVPSGSWY
-1411 ADAVNYVSDKGLM
+1411 ADAANYVSEKGLM

-1436 TTTRGMIVTIL
+1436 PTTRGMIVTIL

-1526 QWANAESLINGKSNS
+1526 QWANAEGLINGKGNS

-1561 MQNIAK
+1561 MENIAK

>member
-1 MKKTTRTLL
+1 MWKRAISLILTVLLICTILPLSAYAANDPNSLTIDLTDYPEDISGTEDIDSVVTDFTITAGSKKTFSYDYAKITRIIKLTPS
-10 ALLAVLVLLMS
+10 AEK
-21 LPVSVFA
+21 PVQKWDINGTEYSYA
-28 AKGDW
+28 DSGKDW
-33 VKLQIDLSDCPVS
+33 YYIDLTNK
-46 FSGTK
+46 FSVKITQ
-51 DCDSEST
+51 T
-58 PYTAQ
+58 Y
-63 ANTINTIEFEVGGSY
+63 IE
-78 DFLTLTLEQDSTN
+78 
-91 PVREWEVNGTKYDSL
+91 
-106 LDYTEDENDGEVI
+106 
-119 YLYIDGMSLIIT
+119 
-131 TEHIVFEAGGDL
+131 L
-143 SLSTTEWTIKPIVA
+143 SLGKKASGENWTIKPIGTQTGFKATAEVA
-157 ASSEIEAM
+157 DE
-165 VKTNDPNQGSVIA
+165 TQGSAI
-178 VKQAAENT
+178 AAEIATNEF
-186 YELKAT
+186 ELKAT
-192 ANPGYSFDHWVAAST
+192 ANPGYSFDYWLVKSDSSK
-207 QEEITQNPYTVTLTA
+207 ITENPKTVTLTA
-222 SEIYTAYFHEWKQP
+222 DETYTAYFREWKQ
-236 AVSSDP
+236 ATVSSELE
-242 VGLVPEDVTDA
+242 GLTSGSDTDL
-253 VKATRKWDDTWTL
+253 ATAARKWDDTWTL
-266 TAYGSELDGKHY
+266 TAKSGVRLDDKEY
-278 VFSYWSCDEDNSF
+278 VFTYWSCDQDPSF
-291 KSEKNPL
+291 KSERRQF
-298 DMVVT
+298 DVT
-303 EDRHYVAHYLPCR
+303 LTENRSYVAHYLPPQ
-316 ITGLTGISAGG
+316 ITGITGISAGG

-335 KGSRPLIAGT
+335 KGSRPLITGT
-345 SVKVAVQYTD
+345 SVKIAVQYTD
-355 NGKIPHSWI
+355 NGNIPHSWI
-364 KLYAGSEE
+364 KLYAGSEAE
-372 DIKAGTAKLLA
+372 VKAGTATLLT
-383 QREGQDGERDAAFD
+383 QREGEDSERDSAFD
-397 ERENAKLT
+397 ESGNAKLT
-405 VDTWPEGVTQITA
+405 VDLWPEGVTQITA

-429 FTIDVQTAPG
+429 FTIDVETAPG
-439 AEGIPMSYLTTPRN
+439 AEGIPMSYLTSPRN
-453 CRTSSSDPGPY
+453 CRTSASDPGPY
-464 NPDIYGATAVQ
+464 NPDIYGAAAVQ

-490 GVYQYVGSNGD
+490 GVYQYVGSKGT

-533 DDLTSLVKVYHSLGG
+533 DDLTALVKVYHALGG
-548 DQGGTVSY
+548 DQGGTTTY
-556 EVRWYNAAAGKWETK
+556 EVRWYNTAEGKWETK
-571 NTVPSDKTPSTN
+571 NTIPKDKAPSTN
-583 GAVNKVLIL
+583 GEANKVLIL
-592 SSDEIWTQNAYYDG
+592 GSDEIWTQNAYYDG
-606 VGWTLHGLSF
+606 VEWTLHGLGF

-630 ATNGTVYKLN
+630 ATNGTIYKLN
-640 AERNGVSDSWT
+640 AERSGISDAWT

-674 GGYAILNAGGTT
+674 GGFAILNADGTT
-686 TATYPEIAP
+686 AATYPEITP

-703 QDGVFKPHTS
+703 KDGAFKPQTNGVS
-713 GASIVETV
+713 PVETV

-731 LVRGTGRN
+731 LVVGAGRN
-739 YVVRADESGW
+739 YVVRADGSEW
-749 TLMDTVEAFDVGGTN
+749 TLLDTVEAFDVGGTN
-764 EMEKRPTTPT
+764 ETEKRPAVPSR
-774 YIASLGEGVSLFYGS
+774 IASLGEGVSLLYGE

-795 QAQNYTV
+795 HAQYFTV

-811 VSSITGQAWSSFVMP
+811 VDPITGQAWSSFVMP

-858 TLYAKWTETS
+858 TLYAKWTDKS
-868 ADRWAEDREKALK
+868 SDRWAEDREKALE
-881 QLDNALERMDKG
+881 QLDKALARMDKN
-893 DYSDANWQRVLVE
+893 DYSEANWQRVLTE

-919 QPASEDVSVINK
+919 QPASDSVSDINK

-952 VLVLPPIDVVVSMDA
+952 VLVLGPIDVVVSMDA
-967 QTIGLGYMIKP
+967 QTLGLGYMIKP

-985 YTQASVVI
+985 YTLASTVI
-993 TDMIKQNIREKYGLT
+993 TDAIVQNIKEKYGLD
-1008 LDGYATYHESE
+1008 LKGYTVKHVSE
-1019 PAGTYAYMNTGTTR
+1019 PTENYAYMNTGSVLNG
-1033 TDFYLAQV
+1033 FYLAQV
-1041 YWPNQTNAQ
+1041 YWPNQTNAK
-1050 IAQYILDVCGDKI
+1050 IAQYILDVCNDKI
-1063 SETQVE
+1063 DWDQVE
-1069 SDKQGRYLGEFDY
+1069 KDKTGKYLGEFDY

-1087 WMYSISDWRDS
+1087 WMYSISDINDS

-1158 IAQMREEYKDASADK
+1158 IAQMREEYKDKNGS
-1173 TYKSGDDKLET
+1173 YKAGDDELET
-1184 SRIYM
+1184 SRIYV
-1189 NVFDDVLCD
+1189 NVFDGVLCD

-1211 DLDLVAAELEN
+1211 DLDLVAAELAN
-1222 ADALTAVTDKIL
+1222 ADKLTEVTDKIL

-1288 LEAAEKAYEQIKDT
+1288 LEAAEKAYEQVKDE

-1316 DALPDPDDITLRDK
+1316 NALPDPDDITLDDK
-1330 AAIDAAMKAY
+1330 DAIDAAMKAY

-1383 KPATPSKPKDDKPTT
+1383 KPTTPSKPKDDKPTT

-1411 ADAVNYVSDKGLM
+1411 ADAVKYVSEKGLM
-1424 NGTSKNSFSPNA
+1424 NGTSRNGFSPNA

-1471 GISDGTNMTGEVTRE
+1471 GISDGTNMVGEVTRE

-1508 LDSFKDADK
+1508 LDSFKDAGK

-1526 QWANAESLINGKSNS
+1526 QWANAEGLINGKSNS

-1561 MQNIAK
+1561 MENIAK

>member
-1 MKKTTRTLL
+1 MWNRAISLILTVLLICTILPLSAYAANDPNSLTIDLTDYPEDISGTEDIDSVVTDFTITAGSKKTFSYDYAKITRIIKLTPS
-10 ALLAVLVLLMS
+10 AEK
-21 LPVSVFA
+21 PVQKWDINGTEYSYA
-28 AKGDW
+28 DSGKDW
-33 VKLQIDLSDCPVS
+33 YYIDLTNK
-46 FSGTK
+46 FSVKITQ
-51 DCDSEST
+51 T
-58 PYTAQ
+58 Y
-63 ANTINTIEFEVGGSY
+63 IE
-78 DFLTLTLEQDSTN
+78 
-91 PVREWEVNGTKYDSL
+91 
-106 LDYTEDENDGEVI
+106 
-119 YLYIDGMSLIIT
+119 
-131 TEHIVFEAGGDL
+131 L
-143 SLSTTEWTIKPIVA
+143 SLGKKASGENWTIKPIGTQTGFKATAEVA
-157 ASSEIEAM
+157 DE
-165 VKTNDPNQGSVIA
+165 TQGSAI
-178 VKQAAENT
+178 AAEIATNEF
-186 YELKAT
+186 ELKAT
-192 ANPGYSFDHWVAAST
+192 ANPGYSFDYWLVKSDSSK
-207 QEEITQNPYTVTLTA
+207 ITENPKTVTLTA
-222 SEIYTAYFHEWKQP
+222 DETYTAYFREWKQ
-236 AVSSDP
+236 ATVSSELE
-242 VGLVPEDVTDA
+242 GLTSGSDTDL
-253 VKATRKWDDTWTL
+253 ATAARKWDDTWTL
-266 TAYGSELDGKHY
+266 TAKSGVRLDDKEY
-278 VFSYWSCDEDNSF
+278 VFTYWSCDQDPSF
-291 KSEKNPL
+291 KSERRQF
-298 DMVVT
+298 DVT
-303 EDRHYVAHYLPCR
+303 LTENRSYVAHYLPPQ
-316 ITGLTGISAGG
+316 ITGITGISAGG

-335 KGSRPLIAGT
+335 KGSRPLITGT
-345 SVKVAVQYTD
+345 SVKIAVQYTD
-355 NGKIPHSWI
+355 NGNIPHSWI
-364 KLYAGSEE
+364 KLYAGSEAE
-372 DIKAGTAKLLA
+372 VKAGTATLLT
-383 QREGQDGERDAAFD
+383 QREGEDSERDSAFD
-397 ERENAKLT
+397 ESGNAKLT
-405 VDTWPEGVTQITA
+405 VDLWPEGVTQITA

-429 FTIDVQTAPG
+429 FTIDVETAPG
-439 AEGIPMSYLTTPRN
+439 ADGLDLSYLTSPRN
-453 CRTSSSDPGPY
+453 SVTSATELDPVG
-464 NPDIYGATAVQ
+464 PDIYGAAAVQ

-490 GVYQYVGSNGD
+490 GVYQYVGSNGT

-513 NTSGDNLALV
+513 NTSGDNLSLV
-523 SVALGVGGTA
+523 SVALGVGGTS
-533 DDLTSLVKVYHSLGG
+533 DDLTSLVKVFHSLGG

-556 EVRWYNAAAGKWETK
+556 EVRWYSAEEGKWI
-571 NTVPSDKTPSTN
+571 TVNSLPKDKYPSTN
-583 GAVNKVLIL
+583 GAANKVLIL
-592 SSDEIWTQNAYYDG
+592 SSEEIWTQNAYYDG

-640 AERNGVSDSWT
+640 AERSGVSDSWT

-739 YVVRADESGW
+739 YVVRADGESW

-774 YIASLGEGVSLFYGS
+774 HIASLGEGVSLFYGS

-802 TFNSNGGSA
+802 TFNSNGGCA
-811 VSSITGQAWSSFVMP
+811 VSPISGQAWSSFVMP

-868 ADRWAEDREKALK
+868 ADRWAEDREKALE
-881 QLDNALERMDKG
+881 QLDKALARMDKN
-893 DYSDANWQRVLVE
+893 DYSEANWQRVLTE

-1087 WMYSISDWRDS
+1087 WMYSVSNIGDS
-1098 ETLPSFPGV
+1098 KLPSFPGV

-1135 DNSAWGS
+1135 DNSEWGS

-1158 IAQMREEYKDASADK
+1158 IAQMREEYKDKNGS
-1173 TYKSGDDKLET
+1173 YKAGDDELET
-1184 SRIYM
+1184 SRIYV
-1189 NVFDDVLCD
+1189 NVFDGVLCD

-1211 DLDLVAAELEN
+1211 DLDLVAAELAN
-1222 ADALTAVTDKIL
+1222 ADKLTEVTDKIL

-1263 RKAYDALTEE
+1263 RKAYAALNEE

-1288 LEAAEKAYEQIKDT
+1288 LEAAEKAYEQVKDT
-1302 EAAKKAAAEVDAMI
+1302 EAAKAAAAEVDAMI
-1316 DALPDPDDITLRDK
+1316 DALPNPEDITLDDK
-1330 AAIDAAMKAY
+1330 DAIDAAMKAY
-1340 EDLSEAAKGYVK
+1340 EDLSEAAKGYVE
-1352 NHDKLVACKEAY
+1352 NHNKLVACKEAY

-1383 KPATPSKPKDDKPTT
+1383 KPTTPSKPKDDKPTT
-1398 GSSFTDVPAGSWY
+1398 GASFTDVPAGSWY
-1411 ADAVNYVSDKGLM
+1411 EDAVNYVSEKGLM
-1424 NGTSKNSFSPNA
+1424 NGTSKNGFSPNA

-1457 TPWYAAGQKWAMDN
+1457 TPWYAAGQKWAMEN

-1508 LDSFKDADK
+1508 LDSFKDADR

-1561 MQNIAK
+1561 MENIAK

>member
-1 MKKTTRTLL
+1 MWKRAISLI
-10 ALLAVLVLLMS
+10 LAVLLICTIFPLSAYAANDPNS
-21 LPVSVFA
+21 LT
-28 AKGDW
+28 
-33 VKLQIDLSDCPVS
+33 IDLTGYSEDI
-46 FSGTK
+46 SGKETIGGTNTTDFTIAAGETK
-51 DCDSEST
+51 V
-58 PYTAQ
+58 
-63 ANTINTIEFEVGGSY
+63 FSY
-78 DFLTLTLEQDSTN
+78 DYDKKKAREIRLTPDTAKPVQKWDINGSEYSYTDSGGTSYYFQSDDNKVSIQITATFLSFTFYKRASGHN
-91 PVREWEVNGTKYDSL
+91 
-106 LDYTEDENDGEVI
+106 
-119 YLYIDGMSLIIT
+119 
-131 TEHIVFEAGGDL
+131 
-143 SLSTTEWTIKPIVA
+143 WTIKPIGTQSGFTATVDVA
-157 ASSEIEAM
+157 D
-165 VKTNDPNQGSVIA
+165 KTQGSATKVEKA
-178 VKQAAENT
+178 TSEF
-186 YELKAT
+186 ELRAT
-192 ANPGYSFDHWVAAST
+192 ANLGYSFDYWLVKSDNSK
-207 QEEITQNPYTVTLTA
+207 ITENPHTVKLTA
-222 SEIYTAYFHEWKQP
+222 DETYTAYFREWKQ
-236 AVSSDP
+236 ATVSSEP
-242 VGLVPEDVTDA
+242 EGLTSGTDTDLVT
-253 VKATRKWDDTWTL
+253 ATRKWDDTWALEAKDEAT
-266 TAYGSELDGKHY
+266 LDGEKY
-278 VFSYWSCDEDNSF
+278 VFTYWSCDEEPSF
-291 KSEKNPL
+291 KSDNFKL
-298 DMVVT
+298 DVT
-303 EDRHYVAHYLPCR
+303 LTENRSYVAHYLPPQIMD
-316 ITGLTGISAGG
+316 ITGMSAGG
-327 SSDWATTE
+327 GSWMAKTE
-335 KGSRPLIAGT
+335 EGSRPLIAGT
-345 SVKVAVQYTD
+345 SVTVAVEYD
-355 NGKIPHSWI
+355 ENVSDVSLPHSTI
-364 KLYAGSEE
+364 ELYSGDEAAV
-372 DIKAGTAKLLA
+372 KAGTATLLA
-383 QREGQDGERDAAFD
+383 KREGEGDTVRETAFD
-397 ERENAKLT
+397 GGRATIN
-405 VDTWPEGVTQITA
+405 VDPWPVDVTQITA
-418 FAQTDDCEAHY
+418 VAYTDDCDKHY
-429 FTIDVQTAPG
+429 CTLNVQTGYG
-439 AEGIPMSYLTTPRN
+439 AEGLNLSYLTSPRN
-453 CRTSSSDPGPY
+453 CRTSSADPGPY
-464 NPDIYGATAVQ
+464 NPDIYDATAVQ
-475 NAETGEM
+475 NAETGAM

-490 GVYQYVGSNGD
+490 GVYQYVGSNGT
-501 TDFVRMPGMEDL
+501 TDFVRMAGMEDL
-513 NTSGDNLALV
+513 NVSGDTLSLV
-523 SVALGVGGTA
+523 SVALGVGGTS

-548 DQGGTVSY
+548 DQGGTTSY
-556 EVRWYNAAAGKWETK
+556 EVRWYNTAEGKWETK
-571 NTVPSDKTPSTN
+571 NTIPKDKAPSTN
-583 GAVNKVLIL
+583 GEANKVLIL

-606 VGWTLHGLSF
+606 VEWTLHGLDF

-640 AERNGVSDSWT
+640 AVRSGVSDSWT

-674 GGYAILNAGGTT
+674 GGYAILNADGTT
-686 TATYPEIAP
+686 AATYPEVTKE
-695 DIFGDVWT
+695 IFGDTWT
-703 QDGVFKPHTS
+703 MNGVFKPGS
-713 GASIVETV
+713 YGESIVHTV
-721 GFGGDGNVYA
+721 GFGGDGKTYA
-731 LVRGTGRN
+731 LVQGSGRN
-739 YVVRADESGW
+739 YLVRADADGW

-774 YIASLGEGVSLFYGS
+774 YIASLGEGVSLLFGD

-795 QAQNYTV
+795 HAQDYTV

-811 VSSITGQAWSSFVMP
+811 VSSISGQAWSSFVMP

-845 RLYTNPVIPAANL
+845 KLYTNPVIPAANL
-858 TLYAKWTETS
+858 TLYAKWTDAS
-868 ADRWAEDREKALK
+868 ADRWAEDREKALE
-881 QLDNALERMDKG
+881 QLDKALARMDEK
-893 DYSDANWQRVLVE
+893 DYSEANWQRVLTE

-919 QPASEDVSVINK
+919 QPASEDISAINK

-952 VLVLPPIDVVVSMDA
+952 VLVLGPIDVVVSMDA
-967 QTIGLGYMIKP
+967 QTLGLGYMIKP

-985 YTQASVVI
+985 YTLASKVI
-993 TDMIKQNIREKYGLT
+993 TDAIVQNIKEKYGLD
-1008 LDGYATYHESE
+1008 LKGYTVKHVSE
-1019 PAGTYAYMNTGTTR
+1019 PEGNYAYMNTGSVLSG
-1033 TDFYLAQV
+1033 FYLAQV
-1041 YWPNQTNAQ
+1041 YWPNQQNAK

-1063 SETQVE
+1063 DWDQVE
-1069 SDKQGRYLGEFDY
+1069 TDKTGKYLGEFDY

-1087 WMYSISDWRDS
+1087 WMYSISDINDS

-1158 IAQMREEYKDASADK
+1158 IAQMREEYKDKNGS
-1173 TYKSGDDKLET
+1173 YKAGDDELET
-1184 SRIYM
+1184 SRIYV
-1189 NVFDDVLCD
+1189 NVFDGVLCD

-1211 DLDLVAAELEN
+1211 DLDLVAAELAN
-1222 ADALTAVTDKIL
+1222 ADKLTEVTDKIL

-1288 LEAAEKAYEQIKDT
+1288 LEAAEKAYEQVKDE

-1316 DALPDPDDITLRDK
+1316 NALPDPDDITLDDK
-1330 AAIDAAMKAY
+1330 DAIDAAMKAY

-1383 KPATPSKPKDDKPTT
+1383 KPTTPSKPKDDKPTT

-1411 ADAVNYVSDKGLM
+1411 ADAVKYVSEKGLM
-1424 NGTSKNSFSPNA
+1424 NGTSRNGFSPNA

-1471 GISDGTNMTGEVTRE
+1471 GISDGTNMVGEVTRE

-1508 LDSFKDADK
+1508 LDSFKDAGK

-1526 QWANAESLINGKSNS
+1526 QWANAEGLINGKSNS

-1561 MQNIAK
+1561 MENIAK

>member
-1 MKKTTRTLL
+1 MWKRAISLI
-10 ALLAVLVLLMS
+10 LAVLLICTIFPLSAYAANDPNS
-21 LPVSVFA
+21 LT
-28 AKGDW
+28 
-33 VKLQIDLSDCPVS
+33 IDLTGYSEDI
-46 FSGTK
+46 SGKETIGGTNTTDFTIAAGETK
-51 DCDSEST
+51 V
-58 PYTAQ
+58 
-63 ANTINTIEFEVGGSY
+63 FSY
-78 DFLTLTLEQDSTN
+78 DYDKKKAREIRLTPDTAKPVQKWDINGSEYSYTDSGGTSYYFQSDDNKVSIQITATFLSFTFYKRASGHN
-91 PVREWEVNGTKYDSL
+91 
-106 LDYTEDENDGEVI
+106 
-119 YLYIDGMSLIIT
+119 
-131 TEHIVFEAGGDL
+131 
-143 SLSTTEWTIKPIVA
+143 WTIKPIGTQSGFTATVDVA
-157 ASSEIEAM
+157 D
-165 VKTNDPNQGSVIA
+165 KTQGSATKVEKA
-178 VKQAAENT
+178 TSEF
-186 YELKAT
+186 ELRAT
-192 ANPGYSFDHWVAAST
+192 ANLGYSFDYWLVKSDNSK
-207 QEEITQNPYTVTLTA
+207 ITENPHTVKLTA
-222 SEIYTAYFHEWKQP
+222 DETYTAYFREWKQ
-236 AVSSDP
+236 ATVSSEP
-242 VGLVPEDVTDA
+242 EGLTSGTDTDLVT
-253 VKATRKWDDTWTL
+253 ATRKWDDTWALEAKDEAT
-266 TAYGSELDGKHY
+266 LDGEKY
-278 VFSYWSCDEDNSF
+278 VFTYWSCDEEPSF
-291 KSEKNPL
+291 KSDNFKL
-298 DMVVT
+298 DVT
-303 EDRHYVAHYLPCR
+303 LTENRSYVAHYLPPQIMD
-316 ITGLTGISAGG
+316 ITGMSAGG
-327 SSDWATTE
+327 GSWMAKTE
-335 KGSRPLIAGT
+335 EGSRPLIAGT
-345 SVKVAVQYTD
+345 SVTVAVEYD
-355 NGKIPHSWI
+355 ENVSDVSLPHSTI
-364 KLYAGSEE
+364 ELYSGDEAAV
-372 DIKAGTAKLLA
+372 KAGTATLLA
-383 QREGQDGERDAAFD
+383 KREGEGDTVRETAFD
-397 ERENAKLT
+397 GGRATIN
-405 VDTWPEGVTQITA
+405 VDPWPVDVTQITA
-418 FAQTDDCEAHY
+418 VAYTDDCDKHY
-429 FTIDVQTAPG
+429 CTLNVQTGYG
-439 AEGIPMSYLTTPRN
+439 AEGLNLSYLTSPRN
-453 CRTSSSDPGPY
+453 CRTSSADPGPY
-464 NPDIYGATAVQ
+464 NPDIYDATAVQ
-475 NAETGEM
+475 NAETGAM

-490 GVYQYVGSNGD
+490 GVYQYVGSNGT
-501 TDFVRMPGMEDL
+501 TDFVRMAGMEDL
-513 NTSGDNLALV
+513 NVSGDTLSLV
-523 SVALGVGGTA
+523 SVALGVGGTS

-548 DQGGTVSY
+548 DQGGTTSY
-556 EVRWYNAAAGKWETK
+556 EVRWYNTAEGKWETK
-571 NTVPSDKTPSTN
+571 NTIPKDKAPSTN
-583 GAVNKVLIL
+583 GEANKVLIL

-606 VGWTLHGLSF
+606 VEWTLHGLDF

-640 AERNGVSDSWT
+640 AVRSGVSDSWT

-674 GGYAILNAGGTT
+674 GGYAILNADGTT
-686 TATYPEIAP
+686 AATYPEITKE
-695 DIFGDVWT
+695 IFGDTWT
-703 QDGVFKPHTS
+703 MNGVFKPGS
-713 GASIVETV
+713 YGESIVHTV
-721 GFGGDGNVYA
+721 GFGGDGKTYA
-731 LVRGTGRN
+731 LVQGSGRN
-739 YVVRADESGW
+739 YLVRADADGW

-774 YIASLGEGVSLFYGS
+774 YIASLGEGVSLLFGD

-795 QAQNYTV
+795 HAQDYTV

-811 VSSITGQAWSSFVMP
+811 VSSISGQAWSSFVMP

-845 RLYTNPVIPAANL
+845 KLYANPVIPAANL
-858 TLYAKWTETS
+858 TLYAKWTDKTS
-868 ADRWAEDREKALK
+868 DRWAEDREKALE
-881 QLDNALERMDKG
+881 QLDKALARMDKN
-893 DYSDANWQRVLVE
+893 DYSEANWQRVLTE

-919 QPASEDVSVINK
+919 QPASEDVSDINK

-952 VLVLPPIDVVVSMDA
+952 VLVLGPIDVVVSMDA
-967 QTIGLGYMIKP
+967 QTLGLGYMIKP
-978 TIVHTTK
+978 TVVHTTK
-985 YTQASVVI
+985 YTLASTVI
-993 TDMIKQNIREKYGLT
+993 TDAIVQNIKEKYGLD
-1008 LDGYATYHESE
+1008 LKGYTVKHVSE
-1019 PAGTYAYMNTGTTR
+1019 PAENYAYMNTGSVLNG
-1033 TDFYLAQV
+1033 FYLAQV
-1041 YWPNQTNAQ
+1041 YWPNQQNAK
-1050 IAQYILDVCGDKI
+1050 IAQYILDVCNDKI
-1063 SETQVE
+1063 DWDQVE
-1069 SDKQGRYLGEFDY
+1069 TDKTGKYLGEFDY

-1116 GEVMR
+1116 GEVVR

-1148 SGDKTALTYK
+1148 SGDKTELTYK

-1173 TYKSGDDKLET
+1173 TYKAGDNVLET

-1234 AIGTVKL
+1234 AMGTVKL

-1263 RKAYDALTEE
+1263 RKAYAALNEE
-1273 QKKLFGKAYPEYLEA
+1273 QKKLFSKAYPEYLEA
-1288 LEAAEKAYEQIKDT
+1288 LEAAEKAYEQVKDT
-1302 EAAKKAAAEVDAMI
+1302 EAAKAAAAEVDAMI
-1316 DALPDPDDITLRDK
+1316 DALPDPEDITLDDK
-1330 AAIDAAMKAY
+1330 DAIDAAMKAY
-1340 EDLSEAAKGYVK
+1340 DDLSDAAKGYVE

-1383 KPATPSKPKDDKPTT
+1383 KPTTPSKPKDDKPTT
-1398 GSSFTDVPAGSWY
+1398 GSSFMDVPSGSWY
-1411 ADAVNYVSDKGLM
+1411 ADAVNYVSEKGLM
-1424 NGTSKNSFSPNA
+1424 NGTSKNGFSPNA

-1471 GISDGTNMTGEVTRE
+1471 GISDGTNMIGEVTRE

-1561 MQNIAK
+1561 MENIAK

>member
-1 MKKTTRTLL
+1 MKSKRVFLLLMVIILL
-10 ALLAVLVLLMS
+10 AAFSIPVLAYS
-21 LPVSVFA
+21 TT
-28 AKGDW
+28 
-33 VKLQIDLSDCPVS
+33 VKVTLELTGYS
-46 FSGTK
+46 K
-51 DCDSEST
+51 DMTVTEKVTPDGAST
-58 PYTAQ
+58 TTQNSTVA
-63 ANTINTIEFEVGGSY
+63 ANTSATWNYNADDEVILTITPSAEMP
-78 DFLTLTLEQDSTN
+78 TTQ
-91 PVREWEVNGTKYDSL
+91 WEVNGEIYSIPEGKTSFTKDFGDPYYVTISIRPTFFRMNI
-106 LDYTEDENDGEVI
+106 DYPGMDE
-119 YLYIDGMSLIIT
+119 
-131 TEHIVFEAGGDL
+131 
-143 SLSTTEWTIKPIVA
+143 EWTVRPIVA
-157 ASSEIEAM
+157 QDGFSATVDVADKE
-165 VKTNDPNQGSVIA
+165 QGSAIA
-178 VKQAAENT
+178 VKNATNEF
-186 YELKAT
+186 ELKAT
-192 ANPGYSFDHWVAAST
+192 ANPGYSFDYWLVKSDSSK
-207 QEEITQNPYTVTLTA
+207 ITENPKTVTLTA
-222 SEIYTAYFHEWKQP
+222 DETYTAYFRTWKQ
-236 AVSSDP
+236 ATVSSEP
-242 VGLVPEDVTDA
+242 EGLTSGTDTDLVTA
-253 VKATRKWDDTWTL
+253 ARKWDDTWML
-266 TAYGSELDGKHY
+266 RANNAVLAGRNY
-278 VFSYWSCDEDNSF
+278 VFSYWSCDEDSSF

-298 DMVVT
+298 EVTLT
-303 EDRHYVAHYLPCR
+303 EDRHYVAHYLPWQ
-316 ITGLTGISAGG
+316 ITGISGMSAGG
-327 SSDWATTE
+327 GSWMAKTE
-335 KGSRPLIAGT
+335 TGSRPLIAGT
-345 SVKVAVQYTD
+345 GVTVDVDYDENITD
-355 NGKIPHSWI
+355 VWLPHSTI
-364 KLYAGSEE
+364 ELYSGDEAAV
-372 DIKAGTAKLLA
+372 KAGTATLLA
-383 QREGQDGERDAAFD
+383 KREGQGDRDRNTAFD
-397 ERENAKLT
+397 GGHATIT
-405 VDTWPEGVTQITA
+405 VDPWPADVTQITA
-418 FAQTDDCEAHY
+418 VAYTDDCDKHY
-429 FTIDVQTAPG
+429 CTLNVQTGYG
-439 AEGIPMSYLTTPRN
+439 AEGLNLSYLTSPRN
-453 CRTSSSDPGPY
+453 CRTSAADPGPY
-464 NPDIYGATAVQ
+464 NPDIYDAAAVQ
-475 NAETGEM
+475 NAKTGEM

-490 GVYQYVGSNGD
+490 GVYQYVGSNGT

-513 NTSGDNLALV
+513 NTSGDNLSLV

-533 DDLTSLVKVYHSLGG
+533 DDLTSLVKVFHALGG

-556 EVRWYNAAAGKWETK
+556 EVRWYSAEEGKWI
-571 NTVPSDKTPSTN
+571 TVNSLPKDKYPSTN
-583 GAVNKVLIL
+583 GAANKVLIL
-592 SSDEIWTQNAYYDG
+592 SSEEIWTQNAYYDG
-606 VGWTLHGLSF
+606 VNWTLHGLSF

-651 QVDLGGKLLGSR
+651 PVDLGGKLLGSR

-674 GGYAILNAGGTT
+674 GGYAILNADGKTA
-686 TATYPEIAP
+686 ATYPEITK
-695 DIFGDVWT
+695 DIFGDTWT
-703 QDGVFKPHTS
+703 KDGVFKPATYGESFVH
-713 GASIVETV
+713 TV
-721 GFGGDGNVYA
+721 GFGGDGKVYA
-731 LVRGTGRN
+731 LIQGSGRN
-739 YVVRADESGW
+739 YVVRADGESW

-811 VSSITGQAWSSFVMP
+811 VNSISGQAWSSFVMP

-1087 WMYSISDWRDS
+1087 WMYSVSNIGDS
-1098 ETLPSFPGV
+1098 KLPSFPGV

-1135 DNSAWGS
+1135 DNSEWGS
-1142 ASITGD
+1142 TSITGD

-1189 NVFDDVLCD
+1189 NVFDGVLCD

-1288 LEAAEKAYEQIKDT
+1288 LEAAEKAYEQVKDT

-1316 DALPDPDDITLRDK
+1316 DALPDPDKITLDDK
-1330 AAIDAAMKAY
+1330 DAIDAAMKAY

-1374 TPPTPPTPS
+1374 TPVTPS
-1383 KPATPSKPKDDKPTT
+1383 KPTTPSKPKDDKPTT

-1411 ADAVNYVSDKGLM
+1411 ADAVKYVSEKGLM
-1424 NGTSKNSFSPNA
+1424 NGTSRNGFSPNA

-1471 GISDGTNMTGEVTRE
+1471 GISDGTNMVGEVTRE

-1508 LDSFKDADK
+1508 LDSFKDAGK

-1526 QWANAESLINGKSNS
+1526 QWANAEGLINGKSNS

-1561 MQNIAK
+1561 MENIAK

>member
-1 MKKTTRTLL
+1 MLKMKKKTRIFT
-10 ALLAVLVLLMS
+10 AVLAVLILLMS
-21 LPVSVFA
+21 FPISVFA
-28 AKGDW
+28 DDISAAR
-33 VKLQIDLSDCPVS
+33 LSIDLSDYPYDL
-46 FSGTK
+46 SGTL
-51 DCDSEST
+51 EYGEET
-58 PYTAQ
+58 EYTAQ
-63 ANTINTIEFEVGGSY
+63 HGMMSSIEYEIGGDDDYLLLKLMQNSSDPAREWIVNGKTYTLDATHKKIFLENDDSDVFLTITINYIQFEVGDTG
-78 DFLTLTLEQDSTN
+78 DDSVDWVVK
-91 PVREWEVNGTKYDSL
+91 PVATAAG
-106 LDYTEDENDGEVI
+106 
-119 YLYIDGMSLIIT
+119 
-131 TEHIVFEAGGDL
+131 FEAKAE
-143 SLSTTEWTIKPIVA
+143 SNNE
-157 ASSEIEAM
+157 E
-165 VKTNDPNQGSVIA
+165 QGSAAA

-192 ANPGYSFDHWVAAST
+192 ANPGYSFDHWVAART
-207 QEEITQNPYTVTLTA
+207 KEEITQNPYTVTLTA
-222 SEIYTAYFHEWKQP
+222 SETYTAYFREWKQ
-236 AVSSDP
+236 ATVSSDP
-242 VGLVPEDVTDA
+242 DGATTSTGKIA
-253 VKATRKWDDTWTL
+253 ATATRKLDDTWTL
-266 TAYGSELDGKHY
+266 DALAIAGHT
-278 VFSYWSCDEDNSF
+278 FSYWSCDEDASF
-291 KSEKNPL
+291 TSDKSTL
-298 DMVVT
+298 DVTLT
-303 EDRHYVAHYLPCR
+303 EDRHFVAHYLPWQ
-316 ITGLTGISAGG
+316 ITGIKSVRAGG
-327 SSDWATTE
+327 SSTTPAAE
-335 KGSRPLIAGT
+335 AGSKPLIVGT
-345 SVKVAVQYTD
+345 GVDVYIEIQQ
-355 NGKIPHSWI
+355 NGSLPRSWI
-364 KLYAGSEE
+364 QLYEGSEAE
-372 DIKAGTAKLLA
+372 VKAGTAKLLG
-383 QREGQDGERDAAFD
+383 QREGEDGQRDSAF
-397 ERENAKLT
+397 EGVPVIT
-405 VDTWPEGVTQITA
+405 VDPWPADVTQLTA
-418 FAQTDDCEAHY
+418 VAYTEGYEKHY
-429 FTIDVQTAPG
+429 STISVQTTSG
-439 AEGIPMSYLTTPRN
+439 ADGLDLSYLTSPRN
-453 CRTSSSDPGPY
+453 SVTSATELDPVG
-464 NPDIYGATAVQ
+464 PDIFGATAVQ

-490 GVYQYVGSNGD
+490 GVYQYVGSSGT
-501 TDFVRMPGMEDL
+501 TDFVRMAGMEDL
-513 NTSGDNLALV
+513 NTSGDNLSLV
-523 SVALGVGGTA
+523 SVALGVGGAA
-533 DDLTSLVKVYHSLGG
+533 DDLTSLVKVFHSLGG

-556 EVRWYNAAAGKWETK
+556 EVRWYSAEEGKWI
-571 NTVPSDKTPSTN
+571 TVNSLPKDKYPSTN
-583 GAVNKVLIL
+583 GAANKVLIL
-592 SSDEIWTQNAYYDG
+592 SSEEIWTQNAYYDG
-606 VGWTLHGLSF
+606 VNWTLHGLSF

-651 QVDLGGKLLGSR
+651 PVDLGGKLLGSR

-674 GGYAILNAGGTT
+674 GGYAILNADGTPA
-686 TATYPEIAP
+686 ATYPEITK
-695 DIFGDVWT
+695 DIFGDTWT
-703 QDGVFKPHTS
+703 KDGPFKPATYGESFVH
-713 GASIVETV
+713 TV
-721 GFGGDGNVYA
+721 GFGGDGKVYA
-731 LVRGTGRN
+731 LIQGSGRN

-811 VSSITGQAWSSFVMP
+811 VSPISGQAWSSFVMP

-868 ADRWAEDREKALK
+868 TDRWAEDREKALK

-919 QPASEDVSVINK
+919 QPASENVSDINK

-1087 WMYSISDWRDS
+1087 WMYSVSNIGDS
-1098 ETLPSFPGV
+1098 KLPSFPGV

-1135 DNSAWGS
+1135 DNSEWGS
-1142 ASITGD
+1142 TSITGD

-1189 NVFDDVLCD
+1189 NVFDGVLCD

-1206 DAAVA
+1206 DAAVE
-1211 DLDLVAAELEN
+1211 DLDLVAAELAN

-1288 LEAAEKAYEQIKDT
+1288 LETAEKAYEQIKDT
-1302 EAAKKAAAEVDAMI
+1302 EAAKAAAAEVEAMI
-1316 DALPDPDDITLRDK
+1316 DALPDPDKITLRDK

-1340 EDLSEAAKGYVK
+1340 DDLSEAAKGYVK
-1352 NHDKLVACKEAY
+1352 NHAKLVACKEAY

-1374 TPPTPPTPS
+1374 TPVTPS
-1383 KPATPSKPKDDKPTT
+1383 KPTTPSKPKDDKPTT
-1398 GSSFTDVPAGSWY
+1398 GSSFTDVPSGSWY

-1508 LDSFKDADK
+1508 LDSFKDADR

-1526 QWANAESLINGKSNS
+1526 QWANAEGLINGKSNS

-1561 MQNIAK
+1561 MENIAK

>member
-1 MKKTTRTLL
+1 MWKRAISLILT
-10 ALLAVLVLLMS
+10 VLLICTI
-21 LPVSVFA
+21 LPLSAYA
-28 AKGDW
+28 ANDPNN
-33 VKLQIDLSDCPVS
+33 LIIDLTNYPDAI
-46 FSGTK
+46 SGTE
-51 DCDSEST
+51 DVNDDVTDFTITAGST
-58 PYTAQ
+58 KT
-63 ANTINTIEFEVGGSY
+63 FSY
-78 DFLTLTLEQDSTN
+78 DYSNSIVRIIKLTPDTEK
-91 PVREWEVNGTKYDSL
+91 PVQKWDINGTEYTYASSGGTWYYNAFTDEFSVKITKKY
-106 LDYTEDENDGEVI
+106 I
-119 YLYIDGMSLIIT
+119 Q
-131 TEHIVFEAGGDL
+131 L
-143 SLSTTEWTIKPIVA
+143 SLGEGASGENWTIKPIGTQSGFTATVEVA
-157 ASSEIEAM
+157 DER
-165 VKTNDPNQGSVIA
+165 QGSVTKVEKA
-178 VKQAAENT
+178 TSEF
-186 YELKAT
+186 ELKAT
-192 ANPGYSFDHWVAAST
+192 ANPNYSFDYWLVKSDSSK
-207 QEEITQNPYTVTLTA
+207 ITENPHTVKLTA
-222 SEIYTAYFHEWKQP
+222 DETYTAYFRKWKQ
-236 AVSSDP
+236 ATVSSEP
-242 VGLVPEDVTDA
+242 EGLTSGTDTDLVTA
-253 VKATRKWDDTWTL
+253 ARKWDDTWTL
-266 TAYGSELDGKHY
+266 TAKPSATLDGKDY
-278 VFSYWSCDEDNSF
+278 VFTYWSCEDDPSF
-291 KSEKNPL
+291 KSEQVEL
-298 DMVVT
+298 DVTLT
-303 EDRHYVAHYLPCR
+303 EDCHYVAHYLPPQ
-316 ITGLTGISAGG
+316 ITGITGISAGG

-335 KGSRPLIAGT
+335 RGSRPLIAGT
-345 SVKVAVQYTD
+345 SVSVAVQYTD
-355 NGKIPHSWI
+355 NGNIPHSWM

-372 DIKAGTAKLLA
+372 EIKAGTAKLLT
-383 QREGQDGERDAAFD
+383 QRQGQDSERDSAFD
-397 ERENAKLT
+397 ESGNAKLT
-405 VDTWPEGVTQITA
+405 VDPWPEGVTQITA

-429 FTIDVQTAPG
+429 FTIDVQTASG
-439 AEGIPMSYLTTPRN
+439 ADGIPMSYLTTPRN
-453 CRTSSSDPGPY
+453 CSTSASDPGPY

-501 TDFVRMPGMEDL
+501 TDFVRMAGMEDL
-513 NTSGDNLALV
+513 NTGGDNLALV
-523 SVALGVGGTA
+523 SVALGVGGTS
-533 DDLTSLVKVYHSLGG
+533 DDLTSLVKVYHALGG

-556 EVRWYNAAAGKWETK
+556 EVRWYNAAEGKWETK
-571 NTVPSDKTPSTN
+571 NVLKKDKYPSTN
-583 GAVNKVLIL
+583 GGINKVLIL
-592 SSDEIWTQNAYYDG
+592 SSDEIWTENAYYDG
-606 VGWTLHGLSF
+606 IDWTLHGLSF
-616 DTFEKVNSTTAYAT
+616 DTFEKVNETTAYAT

-640 AERNGVSDSWT
+640 DVRSGMSDAWT
-651 QVDLGGKLLGSR
+651 QVDLGGKLLGSC
-663 YDGALAVKLTS
+663 YDGRLAVKLTS
-674 GGYAILNAGGTT
+674 GGFAILNADGSTI
-686 TATYPEIAP
+686 ATYPEITP

-703 QDGVFKPHTS
+703 KDGAFKPQTNGVS
-713 GASIVETV
+713 PVETV

-731 LVRGTGRN
+731 LVVGAGRN
-739 YVVRADESGW
+739 YVVRADGSEW
-749 TLMDTVEAFDVGGTN
+749 TLLDTVEAFDVGGTN

-811 VSSITGQAWSSFVMP
+811 VSSISGQAWSSFVMP
-826 IPTKS
+826 LPTKS
-831 GMSFAGWYTDEGLT
+831 GMIFAGWYTDESLT
-845 RLYTNPVIPAANL
+845 KLYANPVIPAANL
-858 TLYAKWTETS
+858 TLYAKWTDAS
-868 ADRWAEDREKALK
+868 ADRWAEDREKALE
-881 QLDNALERMDKG
+881 QLDKALARMDEK
-893 DYSDANWQRVLVE
+893 DYSEANWQRVLTE

-919 QPASEDVSVINK
+919 QPASEDISAINK

-952 VLVLPPIDVVVSMDA
+952 VLVLGPIDVVVSMDA
-967 QTIGLGYMIKP
+967 QTLGLGYMIKP

-985 YTQASVVI
+985 YTLASTVI
-993 TDMIKQNIREKYGLT
+993 TDAIVQNIKEKYGLD
-1008 LDGYATYHESE
+1008 LKGYTVKQVSE
-1019 PAGTYAYMNTGTTR
+1019 PEGNYAYMNTGSVLNG
-1033 TDFYLAQV
+1033 FYLAQV
-1041 YWPNQTNAQ
+1041 YWPNQQNAK

-1063 SETQVE
+1063 DWDQVE
-1069 SDKQGRYLGEFDY
+1069 TDKTGKYLGEFDY

-1158 IAQMREEYKDASADK
+1158 IAQMREEYKDKNGS
-1173 TYKSGDDKLET
+1173 YKAGDDELET

-1288 LEAAEKAYEQIKDT
+1288 LETAEKAYEQIKDT

-1316 DALPDPDDITLRDK
+1316 DALPDPDKITLRDK

-1374 TPPTPPTPS
+1374 TPVTPS
-1383 KPATPSKPKDDKPTT
+1383 KPTTPSKPKDDKPTT
-1398 GSSFTDVPAGSWY
+1398 GASFTDVPSGSWY

-1424 NGTSKNSFSPNA
+1424 NGTSKNGFSPNA

-1447 ARVEGVNTNG
+1447 ARVEGINTNG
-1457 TPWYAAGQKWAMDN
+1457 TPWYAAGQKWAMEN

-1526 QWANAESLINGKSNS
+1526 QWANAEGLINGKGNS

-1561 MQNIAK
+1561 MENIAK

>member
-1 MKKTTRTLL
+1 M
-10 ALLAVLVLLMS
+10 ASSGYS
-21 LPVSVFA
+21 L
-28 AKGDW
+28 DYW
-33 VKLQIDLSDCPVS
+33 LE
-46 FSGTK
+46 
-51 DCDSEST
+51 EST
-58 PYTAQ
+58 KQ
-63 ANTINTIEFEVGGSY
+63 QIEE
-78 DFLTLTLEQDSTN
+78 
-91 PVREWEVNGTKYDSL
+91 
-106 LDYTEDENDGEVI
+106 
-119 YLYIDGMSLIIT
+119 
-131 TEHIVFEAGGDL
+131 
-143 SLSTTEWTIKPIVA
+143 
-157 ASSEIEAM
+157 
-165 VKTNDPNQGSVIA
+165 
-178 VKQAAENT
+178 
-186 YELKAT
+186 
-192 ANPGYSFDHWVAAST
+192 
-207 QEEITQNPYTVTLTA
+207 NPYTVTLTA
-222 SEIYTAYFHEWKQP
+222 NETYTAYFRTWKQ
-236 AVSSDP
+236 ATVSSEP
-242 VGLVPEDVTDA
+242 EGLTSGTDTDLVTA
-253 VKATRKWDDTWTL
+253 ARKWDDTWML
-266 TAYGSELDGKHY
+266 RANNAVLAGRNY
-278 VFSYWSCDEDNSF
+278 VFSYWSCDEDSSF

-298 DMVVT
+298 EVTLT
-303 EDRHYVAHYLPCR
+303 EDRHYVAHYLPWQ
-316 ITGLTGISAGG
+316 ITGISGMSAGG
-327 SSDWATTE
+327 GSWMAKTE
-335 KGSRPLIAGT
+335 TGSRPLIAGT
-345 SVKVAVQYTD
+345 GVTVDVDYDENITD
-355 NGKIPHSWI
+355 VWLPHSTI
-364 KLYAGSEE
+364 ELYSGDEAAV
-372 DIKAGTAKLLA
+372 KAGTATLLA
-383 QREGQDGERDAAFD
+383 KREGQGDRDRNTAFD
-397 ERENAKLT
+397 GGHATIT
-405 VDTWPEGVTQITA
+405 VDPWPADVTQITA
-418 FAQTDDCEAHY
+418 VAYTDDCDKHY
-429 FTIDVQTAPG
+429 CTLNVQTGYG
-439 AEGIPMSYLTTPRN
+439 AEGLNLSYLTSPRN
-453 CRTSSSDPGPY
+453 CRTSAADPGPY
-464 NPDIYGATAVQ
+464 NPDIYDAAAVQ
-475 NAETGEM
+475 NAKTGEM

-490 GVYQYVGSNGD
+490 GVYQYVGSNGT

-513 NTSGDNLALV
+513 NTSGDNLSLV
-523 SVALGVGGTA
+523 SVALGVGGAA
-533 DDLTSLVKVYHSLGG
+533 DDLTLLVKVFHSLGG
-548 DQGGTVSY
+548 DQGGTTAY
-556 EVRWYNAAAGKWETK
+556 EVRWYNTAEGKWETK
-571 NTVPSDKTPSTN
+571 NTIPKDKAPSTN
-583 GAVNKVLIL
+583 GEANKVLIL

-651 QVDLGGKLLGSR
+651 PVDLGGKLLGSR

-674 GGYAILNAGGTT
+674 GGYAILNADGKTA
-686 TATYPEIAP
+686 ATYPEITK
-695 DIFGDVWT
+695 DIFGDTWT
-703 QDGVFKPHTS
+703 KDGVFKPATYGESFVH
-713 GASIVETV
+713 TV
-721 GFGGDGNVYA
+721 GFGGDGKVYA
-731 LVRGTGRN
+731 LIQGSGRN
-739 YVVRADESGW
+739 YVVRADGESW

-811 VSSITGQAWSSFVMP
+811 VNSISGQAWSSFVMP

-1087 WMYSISDWRDS
+1087 WMYSVSNIGDS
-1098 ETLPSFPGV
+1098 KLPSFPGV

-1135 DNSAWGS
+1135 DNSEWGS
-1142 ASITGD
+1142 TSITGD

-1189 NVFDDVLCD
+1189 NVFDGVLCD

-1273 QKKLFGKAYPEYLEA
+1273 QKKLFGKAYPEYLKA

-1316 DALPDPDDITLRDK
+1316 DALPDPDKITLDDK
-1330 AAIDAAMKAY
+1330 DAIDAAMKAY
-1340 EDLSEAAKGYVK
+1340 DDLSEAAKGYVK
-1352 NHDKLVACKEAY
+1352 NHAKLVACKEAY
-1364 DKLNDKPNPP
+1364 DKLNDKP
-1374 TPPTPPTPS
+1374 TPPTPVTPS
-1383 KPATPSKPKDDKPTT
+1383 KPTTPSKPKDDKPTT
-1398 GSSFTDVPAGSWY
+1398 GSSFTDVPSGSWY
-1411 ADAVNYVSDKGLM
+1411 ADAVNYVSEKGLM

-1498 KGYDTSKSNK
+1498 KGYHVSKSAA
-1508 LDSFKDADK
+1508 LTAFSDADK
-1517 VSSWAVEAM
+1517 VSGYAAEAM
-1526 QWANAESLINGKSNS
+1526 QWAVAEGLLQGSNGKLN
-1541 MLDPQGK
+1541 PQGS
-1548 ATRAETAAILMRF
+1548 ATRAQVATILMRF
-1561 MQNIAK
+1561 MEKFAK

>member
-1 MKKTTRTLL
+1 MKSKRVFLLLMVIILL
-10 ALLAVLVLLMS
+10 AAFSIPVLAYS
-21 LPVSVFA
+21 TT
-28 AKGDW
+28 
-33 VKLQIDLSDCPVS
+33 VKVTLELTGYS
-46 FSGTK
+46 K
-51 DCDSEST
+51 DMTVTEKVTPDGAST
-58 PYTAQ
+58 TTQNSTVA
-63 ANTINTIEFEVGGSY
+63 ANTSATWNYNADDEVILTITPSAEMP
-78 DFLTLTLEQDSTN
+78 TTQ
-91 PVREWEVNGTKYDSL
+91 WEVNGEIYSIPEGKTSFTKDFGDPYYVTISIRPTFFRMNI
-106 LDYTEDENDGEVI
+106 DYPGMDE
-119 YLYIDGMSLIIT
+119 
-131 TEHIVFEAGGDL
+131 
-143 SLSTTEWTIKPIVA
+143 EWTVRPIVA
-157 ASSEIEAM
+157 QDGFSATVDVADKE
-165 VKTNDPNQGSVIA
+165 QGSAIA
-178 VKQAAENT
+178 VKNATNEF
-186 YELKAT
+186 ELKAT
-192 ANPGYSFDHWVAAST
+192 ANPGYSFDYWLVKSDSSK
-207 QEEITQNPYTVTLTA
+207 ITENPKTVTLTA
-222 SEIYTAYFHEWKQP
+222 DETYTAYFRTWKQ
-236 AVSSDP
+236 ATVSSEP
-242 VGLVPEDVTDA
+242 EGLTSGTDTDLVTA
-253 VKATRKWDDTWTL
+253 ARKWDDTWML
-266 TAYGSELDGKHY
+266 RANNAVLAGRNY
-278 VFSYWSCDEDNSF
+278 VFSYWSCDEDSSF

-298 DMVVT
+298 EVTLT
-303 EDRHYVAHYLPCR
+303 EDRHYVAHYLPWQ
-316 ITGLTGISAGG
+316 ITGISGMSAGG
-327 SSDWATTE
+327 GSWMAKTE
-335 KGSRPLIAGT
+335 TGSRPLIAGT
-345 SVKVAVQYTD
+345 GVTVDVDYDENITD
-355 NGKIPHSWI
+355 VWLPHSTI
-364 KLYAGSEE
+364 ELYSGDEAAV
-372 DIKAGTAKLLA
+372 KAGTATLLA
-383 QREGQDGERDAAFD
+383 KREGQGDRDRNTAFD
-397 ERENAKLT
+397 GGHATIT
-405 VDTWPEGVTQITA
+405 VDPWPADVTQITA
-418 FAQTDDCEAHY
+418 VAYTDDCDKHY
-429 FTIDVQTAPG
+429 CTLNVQTGYG
-439 AEGIPMSYLTTPRN
+439 AEGLNLSYLTSPRN
-453 CRTSSSDPGPY
+453 CRTSAADPGPY
-464 NPDIYGATAVQ
+464 NPDIYDAAAVQ
-475 NAETGEM
+475 NAKTGEM

-490 GVYQYVGSNGD
+490 GVYQYVGSNGT

-513 NTSGDNLALV
+513 NTSGDNLSLV

-533 DDLTSLVKVYHSLGG
+533 DDLTSLVKVFHALGG

-556 EVRWYNAAAGKWETK
+556 EVRWYSAEEGKWI
-571 NTVPSDKTPSTN
+571 TVNSLPKDKYPSTN
-583 GAVNKVLIL
+583 GAANKVLIL
-592 SSDEIWTQNAYYDG
+592 SSEEIWTQNAYYDG
-606 VGWTLHGLSF
+606 VNWTLHGLSF

-651 QVDLGGKLLGSR
+651 PVDLGGKLLGSR

-674 GGYAILNAGGTT
+674 GGYAILNADGTT
-686 TATYPEIAP
+686 AATYPEITK
-695 DIFGDVWT
+695 DIFGDTWT
-703 QDGVFKPHTS
+703 KDGVFKPATYGESFVH
-713 GASIVETV
+713 TV
-721 GFGGDGNVYA
+721 GFGGDGKVYA
-731 LVRGTGRN
+731 LIQGSGRN

-811 VSSITGQAWSSFVMP
+811 VNSITGQAWSSFVMP

-1087 WMYSISDWRDS
+1087 WMYSVSNIGDS
-1098 ETLPSFPGV
+1098 KLPSFPGV

-1135 DNSAWGS
+1135 DNSEWGS
-1142 ASITGD
+1142 TSITGD

-1189 NVFDDVLCD
+1189 NVFDGVLCD

-1222 ADALTAVTDKIL
+1222 ADKLTEVTDKIL

-1263 RKAYDALTEE
+1263 RKAYAALNEE
-1273 QKKLFGKAYPEYLEA
+1273 QKKLFDKAYPEYLEA
-1288 LEAAEKAYEQIKDT
+1288 LEAAEKAYEQVKDE

-1316 DALPDPDDITLRDK
+1316 DALPDPDKITLDDK
-1330 AAIDAAMKAY
+1330 DAIDAAMKAY
-1340 EDLSEAAKGYVK
+1340 DDLSEAAKGYVK
-1352 NHDKLVACKEAY
+1352 NHAKLVACKEAY

-1374 TPPTPPTPS
+1374 TPVTPS
-1383 KPATPSKPKDDKPTT
+1383 KPTTPSKPKDDKPTT
-1398 GSSFTDVPAGSWY
+1398 GSSFTDVPSGSWY
-1411 ADAVNYVSDKGLM
+1411 ADAVNYVSEKGLM
-1424 NGTSKNSFSPNA
+1424 NGTSKNGFSPNA

-1561 MQNIAK
+1561 MENIAK